1 MADLQTQ
8 VQQLERGGFS
18 QVEID
23 NWKQEKVEQLK
34 QGGFTG
40 EEIAKDFGFEP
51 VDTKAIEKIYEED
64 IGYSRILDYDEIETI
79 QKENPNDSS
88 LLEAAVGK
96 KLDNVTERIKAG
108 WNTGVIDLIQEAHGI
123 PNIDGTKEDGRYFNV
138 DFQDTG
144 FLERNLTNASRI
156 VKDLPLYLT
165 TGGLS
170 LFATRSPNAS
180 IFTSGLAVGSIRE
193 TYMTMR
199 EKGQVANWNNFWE
212 IFRNEGIKAGLKEGV
227 QLTAAAKLG
236 GLSNKFLP
244 QLIGRV
250 AGFEGSGAIIERELP
265 SKDQLIDSVIL
276 FGAFGLGERGAK
288 KIPNIIK
295 KTNRDAVDLAADY
308 KLDKSV
314 KQDLASKNIEIP
326 RAIKRTVEDITG
338 EKIILDKKAEQK
350 IIELKKQNREIYKES
365 REQNKKDRKKVEE
378 QVRKENPNDNMVE
391 INRKTD
397 AILAERTNSRIQPIL
412 EKIKDLEK
420 TNDKFLE
427 GLEFPEAVKLILSK
441 TRFQKPKEKQNVK
454 DTLTRLFID
463 RLHPV
468 LRMVRRVEDTK
479 NTRGQLNVYEQFRIL
494 VGMTNRAGTFIDR
507 ATQTV
512 RLENKGKSLKQVLE
526 PLKFEGNKKLN
537 EKGLKKQYAELNAYL
552 ISRRVLEYQKR
563 GFEHGFDLQ
572 AAKDTVSTL
581 KNKYDSIAKEIDKYQ
596 RDLLEYARDLKLI
609 DKQAFDA
616 MVEAN
621 KSYIPFNRVMESVA
635 GEKPSPYG
643 GVSNPFKRVK
653 GGQQPVFDPIETIY
667 SNTFKIVKLAER
679 NNALIK
685 FFDFVEKNKSSFPDI
700 NKKIE
705 TKQTKL
711 ERKELEKVLD
721 DPSAINDVAIENFKV
736 FRKSFVKPDGSSVTV
751 YRNGKF
757 EVWDVGKEL
766 ADALSEFNP
775 QEIGV
780 IIKAIGTPARLLR
793 AGATTSPD
801 FVFSNIGRDTVLAP
815 VFSKS
820 GFIPVWSSLEGALTM
835 FLGKTGMSK
844 RAKKTMQDWE
854 KSGGMQSTLISL
866 DRMVRDKGAFE
877 MLNGQQIRNKI
888 FNPIEILRTLSEIGE
903 NITRLGEFQKAY
915 KKAGKEGLKGREQ
928 IERAGFE
935 SRDITID
942 YAKMGAYMKG
952 VNAVSAFYNARVQGY
967 VKIYDGLTQRF
978 GRAITAITA
987 GIIIP
992 SMYFWYANR
1001 DNEIYQRQP
1010 QWVKDNYWVVV
1021 IGDTPYR
1028 IPKPFDL
1035 GVVFGTGME
1044 QFLDY
1049 WEGNDANAKND
1060 LTRFTSEF
1068 VGTQL
1073 RNLNPLPTIL
1083 VPPVEQ
1089 ATNYSI
1095 FKDRPLVPDYMDR
1108 ELLGPYQFNPYT
1120 TETSKLLS
1128 RTLAAIIG
1136 DHNAPSPIVIDN
1148 YIRGWT
1154 GGLGNYFMMG
1164 LDKAL
1169 IETGIIDDPIRPTD
1183 SLTKIPGLR
1192 AFNLRD
1198 PSMQSEFITDFY
1210 DEYNKYKKYKP
1221 TIEKLKKEGNFKEA
1235 AKLAKRK
1242 KLVDENI
1249 AVLERYKTII
1259 DQHNEYVRK
1268 AFNMKDADPDQ
1279 KQQIIDDMVFMMI
1292 KMAKEALKILYY
1304 EQDNDN

>member
-8 VQQLERGGFS
+8 VQQLEKGGFS

-51 VDTKAIEKIYEED
+51 VDTKAIEKIYEKD
-64 IGYSRILDYDEIETI
+64 IGYSRIADYDEIETI

-108 WNTGVIDLIQEAHGI
+108 WNTGVVDLIQEAHGI
-123 PNIDGTKEDGRYFNV
+123 PNIDGTKEDGKYFNV

-156 VKDLPLYLT
+156 AKDLPLYLT

-180 IFTSGLAVGSIRE
+180 IFTSGLVVGSIRE
-193 TYMTMR
+193 TYLEMR

-212 IFRNEGIKAGLKEGV
+212 IFRNEGIKAGLKEGT

-236 GLSNKFLP
+236 GISNKFLP

-314 KQDLASKNIEIP
+314 KQDLASKNLEIP

-338 EKIILDKKAEQK
+338 QK
-350 IIELKKQNREIYKES
+350 IKLDE
-365 REQNKKDRKKVEE
+365 
-378 QVRKENPNDNMVE
+378 
-391 INRKTD
+391 
-397 AILAERTNSRIQPIL
+397 
-412 EKIKDLEK
+412 
-420 TNDKFLE
+420 KFLE

-441 TRFQKPKEKQNVK
+441 TKFEKPKDVTDVK
-454 DTLTRLFID
+454 NTLTRLFVD
-463 RLHPV
+463 RLHPI
-468 LRMVRRVEDTK
+468 LRLVQRVESTK
-479 NTRGQLNVYEQFRIL
+479 NTKGQLNVYEQFRIL
-494 VGMTNRAGTFIDR
+494 VGMTNRGGTFIDR
-507 ATQTV
+507 ATQTLN
-512 RLENKGKSLKQVLE
+512 LENKGKSLKKVLE

-537 EKGLKKQYAELNAYL
+537 EKGIKKQYAEFNAYL
-552 ISRRVLEYQKR
+552 IARRALEYDRR
-563 GFEHGFDLQ
+563 GFEHPFDSK
-572 AAKDTVSTL
+572 AAKETIKIL
-581 KNKYDSIAKEIDKYQ
+581 KDKYDPIAKEIDIYNRQ
-596 RDLLEYARDLKLI
+596 LLEYARDLKLI

-621 KSYIPFNRVMESVA
+621 KSYVPFARVLETVK
-635 GEKPSPYG
+635 GEKPSKYG

-653 GGQQPVFDPIETIY
+653 GDKELSVFDPIETIY

-685 FFDFVEKNKSSFPDI
+685 FFDFVDKNKSSFPDI

-705 TKQTKL
+705 TKQTKI

-721 DPSAINDVAIENFKV
+721 DPSAINDLAIENFKV

-766 ADALSEFNP
+766 ADSLSEFNP

-780 IIKAIGTPARLLR
+780 IIRAIGTPARLLR

-820 GFIPVWSSLEGALTM
+820 GFIPVWSSLEGGLTM
-835 FLGKTGMSK
+835 LLGKTGVSK
-844 RAKKTMQDWE
+844 KAKKIMENWE

-866 DRMVRDKGAFE
+866 DRMVKDKGAFE
-877 MLNGQQIRNKI
+877 MLNGQQIRNKV

-928 IERAGFE
+928 IERGGFE

-967 VKIYDGLTQRF
+967 VKIYDGLTQRP
-978 GRAITAITA
+978 GRAIAAITA
-987 GIIIP
+987 GIIMP
-992 SMYFWYANR
+992 SVYFWFANR
-1001 DNEIYQRQP
+1001 DNEVYQRQP

-1021 IGDTPYR
+1021 VKDTPYR

-1049 WEGNDANAKND
+1049 WYGNEANAKND
-1060 LTRFTSEF
+1060 LSRFITEF

-1089 ATNYSI
+1089 KTNYSI
-1095 FKDRPLVPDYMDR
+1095 FRGKPLVPDYMDR
-1108 ELLGPYQFNPYT
+1108 QLLGPYQFNPYT

-1128 RTLAAIIG
+1128 RTLAAMIG

-1154 GGLGNYFMMG
+1154 GGLGNYFMMA

-1221 TIEKLKKEGNFKEA
+1221 TIEKLKKDGDFKEA
-1235 AKLAKRK
+1235 AKLAVRK
-1242 KLVDENI
+1242 KLVDKNI

-1268 AFNMKDADPDQ
+1268 AFNMKNVDPDQ
-1279 KQQIIDDMVFMMI
+1279 KQQIIDDMVFMSI

-1304 EQDNDN
+1304 EPNNDIEQKKE

>member
-8 VQQLERGGFS
+8 TQQLKQGGFS
-18 QVEID
+18 QVEIN
-23 NWKQEKVEQLK
+23 NWQQEKVKQL
-34 QGGFTG
+34 QEGGFTS
-40 EEIAKDFGFEP
+40 EEIVKDFGFEP
-51 VDTKAIEKIYEED
+51 VDTTAIKKIYEKDLAIPE
-64 IGYSRILDYDEIETI
+64 IVNYDEIETI
-79 QKENPNDSS
+79 QRENPDDKGF
-88 LLEAAVGK
+88 LEAAVGK
-96 KLDNVTERIKAG
+96 KLDNVGERIAAG

-123 PNIDGTKEDGRYFNV
+123 PNIDGTKEDGKYFNV

-144 FLERNLTNASRI
+144 FLERNITNAARI
-156 VKDLPLYLT
+156 VKDLPLYFGV
-165 TGGLS
+165 GGAS

-180 IFTSGLAVGSIRE
+180 IFTSGLVVGSIRE
-193 TYMTMR
+193 TYLDMR

-212 IFRNEGIKAGLKEGV
+212 IFRNEGIKAGLKEGT
-227 QLTAAAKLG
+227 QLLSAAKLG

-314 KQDLASKNIEIP
+314 KQDLASKNLEIP

-338 EKIILDKKAEQK
+338 QK
-350 IIELKKQNREIYKES
+350 IKLDE
-365 REQNKKDRKKVEE
+365 
-378 QVRKENPNDNMVE
+378 
-391 INRKTD
+391 
-397 AILAERTNSRIQPIL
+397 
-412 EKIKDLEK
+412 
-420 TNDKFLE
+420 KFLE

-441 TRFQKPKEKQNVK
+441 TKFEKPKDVTDVK
-454 DTLTRLFID
+454 NTLTRLFID
-463 RLHPV
+463 RLHPI
-468 LRMVRRVEDTK
+468 LRLVQRVESTK
-479 NTRGQLNVYEQFRIL
+479 NTKGQLNVYEQFRIL
-494 VGMTNRAGTFIDR
+494 VGMTNRGGSFIDR

-512 RLENKGKSLKQVLE
+512 NLENKGKPLKQVLE
-526 PLKFEGNKKLN
+526 PLKFENAEAPLTKLGVSNKKLN
-537 EKGLKKQYAELNAYL
+537 EQGIKKQYAELNAYL
-552 ISRRVLEYQKR
+552 IARRALEYDRR
-563 GFEHGFDLQ
+563 GFKHPFDSQ
-572 AAKDTVSTL
+572 AAKETIQIL
-581 KNKYDSIAKEIDKYQ
+581 KNKYDPIAKEIDVYNRQ
-596 RDLLEYARDLKLI
+596 LLEYARDLKLI
-609 DKQAFDA
+609 DKEAFDA

-621 KSYIPFNRVMESVA
+621 KSYVPFSRVLETVK
-635 GEKPSPYG
+635 GEKPSKYG
-643 GVSNPFKRVK
+643 GVSNPFKRIK
-653 GGQQPVFDPIETIY
+653 GDETLKVFDPIETIY

-705 TKQTKL
+705 TKQTKI

-721 DPSAINDVAIENFKV
+721 DPSAINDAAIENFKV

-751 YRNGKF
+751 YRNGKY

-766 ADALSEFNP
+766 ADSLSEFNP
-775 QEIGV
+775 QEMGV
-780 IIKAIGTPARLLR
+780 IIRAIGTPARLLR

-801 FVFSNIGRDTVLAP
+801 FIFSNIGRDTVLGA

-820 GFIPVWSSLEGALTM
+820 GFIPVWSSLEGGLTM
-835 FLGKTGMSK
+835 LLGKTGVSK
-844 RAKKTMQDWE
+844 KAKKIMQDWE

-866 DRMVRDKGAFE
+866 DRMVNDKSAFKI
-877 MLNGQQIRNKI
+877 LNGQQIRNKV
-888 FNPIEILRTLSEIGE
+888 FNPLEILRTLSEIGE

-952 VNAVSAFYNARVQGY
+952 VNAISAFYNARVQGY
-967 VKIYDGLTQRF
+967 VKIYDGFKQRP
-978 GRAITAITA
+978 GRTIATITA
-987 GIIIP
+987 GIIMP
-992 SMYFWYANR
+992 SVYFWFANR

-1021 IGDTPYR
+1021 VGDTPYR

-1049 WEGNDANAKND
+1049 WYGNEANAKND
-1060 LTRFTSEF
+1060 LSRFVTEF
-1068 VGTQL
+1068 VSSQL

-1083 VPPVEQ
+1083 VPPIEQ
-1089 ATNYSI
+1089 KTNYSI
-1095 FKDRPLVPDYMDR
+1095 FKGKPLVPDYMDKQ
-1108 ELLGPYQFNPYT
+1108 LLGPYQFNPYT

-1128 RTLAAIIG
+1128 RTLAAMIG

-1154 GGLGNYFMMG
+1154 GGLGNYFMMA

-1210 DEYNKYKKYKP
+1210 EEYNKYKKYKP
-1221 TIEKLKKEGNFKEA
+1221 TIEKLKKDGDFKGA

-1242 KLVDENI
+1242 KLIDKNI

-1268 AFNMKDADPDQ
+1268 AFNMKNVDPDQ
-1279 KQQIIDDMVFMMI
+1279 KQQIIDDMVFMSI
-1292 KMAKEALKILYY
+1292 KMAQEALKILYY
-1304 EQDNDN
+1304 EPNNDS

>member
-8 VQQLERGGFS
+8 TQ
-18 QVEID
+18 
-23 NWKQEKVEQLK
+23 QLK
-34 QGGFTG
+34 QGGFNQVEINNWQQEKVKQLQEGGFTP
-40 EEIAKDFGFEP
+40 EEIVKDFGFEP
-51 VDTKAIEKIYEED
+51 VDTTAIKKIYEKDLAIPE
-64 IGYSRILDYDEIETI
+64 IVNYDEIETI
-79 QKENPNDSS
+79 QRENPDDKGF
-88 LLEAAVGK
+88 LEAAVGK
-96 KLDNVTERIKAG
+96 KLDNVGERIAAG

-123 PNIDGTKEDGRYFNV
+123 PNIDGTKEDGKYFNV

-144 FLERNLTNASRI
+144 FLERNITNAARI
-156 VKDLPLYLT
+156 VKDLPLYFGV
-165 TGGLS
+165 GGAS

-180 IFTSGLAVGSIRE
+180 IFTSGLVVGSIRE
-193 TYMTMR
+193 TYLDMR

-212 IFRNEGIKAGLKEGV
+212 IFRNEGIKAGLKEGT
-227 QLTAAAKLG
+227 QLLSAAKLG

-314 KQDLASKNIEIP
+314 KQDLASKNLEIP

-338 EKIILDKKAEQK
+338 K
-350 IIELKKQNREIYKES
+350 
-365 REQNKKDRKKVEE
+365 
-378 QVRKENPNDNMVE
+378 
-391 INRKTD
+391 
-397 AILAERTNSRIQPIL
+397 
-412 EKIKDLEK
+412 KIKLDE
-420 TNDKFLE
+420 KFLE

-441 TRFQKPKEKQNVK
+441 TKFEKPKDVTDVK
-454 DTLTRLFID
+454 NTLTRLFID
-463 RLHPV
+463 RLHPI
-468 LRMVRRVEDTK
+468 LRLVQRVESTK
-479 NTRGQLNVYEQFRIL
+479 NTKGQLNVYEQFRIL
-494 VGMTNRAGTFIDR
+494 VGMTNRGGSFIDR

-512 RLENKGKSLKQVLE
+512 NLENKGKPLKQVLE

-537 EKGLKKQYAELNAYL
+537 EQGIKKQYAELNAYL
-552 ISRRVLEYQKR
+552 IARRALEYDRR
-563 GFEHGFDLQ
+563 GFKHPFDSQ
-572 AAKDTVSTL
+572 AAKETIQIL
-581 KNKYDSIAKEIDKYQ
+581 KNKYDPIAKEIDVYNRQ
-596 RDLLEYARDLKLI
+596 LLEYARDLKLI

-621 KSYIPFNRVMESVA
+621 KSYVPFSRVLETVK
-635 GEKPSPYG
+635 GEKPSKYG
-643 GVSNPFKRVK
+643 GVSNPFKRIK
-653 GGQQPVFDPIETIY
+653 GDETLKVFDPIETIY

-705 TKQTKL
+705 TKQTKI

-721 DPSAINDVAIENFKV
+721 DPSAINDAAIENFKV

-751 YRNGKF
+751 YRNGKY

-766 ADALSEFNP
+766 ADSLSEFNP
-775 QEIGV
+775 QEMGV
-780 IIKAIGTPARLLR
+780 IIRAIGTPARLLR

-801 FVFSNIGRDTVLAP
+801 FVFSNIGRDTVLGA

-820 GFIPVWSSLEGALTM
+820 GFIPVWSSLEGGLTM
-835 FLGKTGMSK
+835 LLGKTGVSK
-844 RAKKTMQDWE
+844 KAKKIMEDWE

-866 DRMVRDKGAFE
+866 DRMVNDKSAFKI
-877 MLNGQQIRNKI
+877 LNGQQIRNKV
-888 FNPIEILRTLSEIGE
+888 FNPLEILRTLSEIGE

-967 VKIYDGLTQRF
+967 VKIYDGFKQRP
-978 GRAITAITA
+978 GRTIATITA
-987 GIIIP
+987 GIIMP
-992 SMYFWYANR
+992 SVYFWFANR

-1021 IGDTPYR
+1021 VGDTPYR

-1049 WEGNDANAKND
+1049 WYGNEANAKND
-1060 LTRFTSEF
+1060 LSRFVTEF
-1068 VGTQL
+1068 VSSQL

-1083 VPPVEQ
+1083 VPPIEQ
-1089 ATNYSI
+1089 KTNYSI
-1095 FKDRPLVPDYMDR
+1095 FKGKPLVPDYMDR
-1108 ELLGPYQFNPYT
+1108 QLLGPYQFNPYT

-1128 RTLAAIIG
+1128 RTLAAMIG

-1148 YIRGWT
+1148 YIKGWT
-1154 GGLGNYFMMG
+1154 GGLGNYFMMA

-1210 DEYNKYKKYKP
+1210 EEYKKYKKYKP
-1221 TIEKLKKEGNFKEA
+1221 TIEKLKKDGDFKEA

-1242 KLVDENI
+1242 KLIDKNI

-1268 AFNMKDADPDQ
+1268 AFNMKNVDPDQ
-1279 KQQIIDDMVFMMI
+1279 KQQIIDDMVFMSI
-1292 KMAKEALKILYY
+1292 KMAQEALKILYY
-1304 EQDNDN
+1304 EPNNDS

>member
-8 VQQLERGGFS
+8 VQQLEKGGFS
-18 QVEID
+18 QVEIN
-23 NWKQEKVEQLK
+23 NWKQEKVEQLT
-34 QGGFTG
+34 QGGFTA

-51 VDTKAIEKIYEED
+51 VDTKAIEKIYEKD
-64 IGYSRILDYDEIETI
+64 IGYSRIADYDEIETI
-79 QKENPNDSS
+79 QKENPDDSS

-96 KLDNVTERIKAG
+96 KLDNVTERIKVG
-108 WNTGVIDLIQEAHGI
+108 WNTGVVDLIQEAHGI
-123 PNIDGTKEDGRYFNV
+123 PNIDGTKEDGKYFNV

-144 FLERNLTNASRI
+144 FLERNLTNAARI
-156 VKDLPLYLT
+156 AKDLPLYLS
-165 TGGLS
+165 TGGLT

-180 IFTSGLAVGSIRE
+180 VFTSGLVVGSIRE
-193 TYMTMR
+193 TYLEMR

-212 IFRNEGIKAGLKEGV
+212 IFRNEGIKAGLKEGI
-227 QLTAAAKLG
+227 QLTSAAKLG
-236 GLSNKFLP
+236 GISNKFLP

-314 KQDLASKNIEIP
+314 KQDLASKNLEIP

-338 EKIILDKKAEQK
+338 K
-350 IIELKKQNREIYKES
+350 
-365 REQNKKDRKKVEE
+365 
-378 QVRKENPNDNMVE
+378 
-391 INRKTD
+391 
-397 AILAERTNSRIQPIL
+397 
-412 EKIKDLEK
+412 KIKLDE
-420 TNDKFLE
+420 KFLE

-441 TRFQKPKEKQNVK
+441 TKFEKPKDVTDVK
-454 DTLTRLFID
+454 NTLTRLFID
-463 RLHPV
+463 RLHPI
-468 LRMVRRVEDTK
+468 LRLVQRVESTK
-479 NTRGQLNVYEQFRIL
+479 NTKGQLNVYEQFRVL
-494 VGMTNRAGTFIDR
+494 VGMTNRGGAFVDR
-507 ATQTV
+507 ATQTIN
-512 RLENKGKSLKQVLE
+512 LENKGKPLKQVLE

-537 EKGLKKQYAELNAYL
+537 EKGIRKQYAEFNAYL
-552 ISRRVLEYQKR
+552 IARRALEYDRR
-563 GFEHGFDLQ
+563 GFEHPFDSK
-572 AAKDTVSTL
+572 AAKETIQIL
-581 KNKYDSIAKEIDKYQ
+581 KNKYDPIAKEIDIYNRQ
-596 RDLLEYARDLKLI
+596 LLEYARDLKLI

-621 KSYIPFNRVMESVA
+621 KSYVPFARVMESVT

-705 TKQTKL
+705 T
-711 ERKELEKVLD
+711 RKIEIDKKEIENAFSTEIFVKEPTLKPIEALLLPEKVVAKISKTKTVKKKVIKEGI
-721 DPSAINDVAIENFKV
+721 DPSVLENFKV

-766 ADALSEFNP
+766 ADSLSEFNP

-815 VFSKS
+815 IFSKS
-820 GFIPVWSSLEGALTM
+820 GFIPVWSSLEGGLTM
-835 FLGKTGMSK
+835 LLGKTGVSK
-844 RAKKTMQDWE
+844 KAKKIMQDWE

-866 DRMVRDKGAFE
+866 DRTVKDKGAFE
-877 MLNGQQIRNKI
+877 MLNGQQIRNKV

-967 VKIYDGLTQRF
+967 VKIYDGLTQRP
-978 GRAITAITA
+978 GRAIAAITA
-987 GIIIP
+987 GIIMP
-992 SMYFWYANR
+992 SVYFWFANR

-1021 IGDTPYR
+1021 VKDTPYR

-1049 WEGNDANAKND
+1049 WYGNEANAKND
-1060 LTRFTSEF
+1060 LTRFTTEF

-1089 ATNYSI
+1089 KTNYSI
-1095 FKDRPLVPDYMDR
+1095 FRGKPLVPDYMDR
-1108 ELLGPYQFNPYT
+1108 QLLGPYQFNPYT

-1128 RTLAAIIG
+1128 RTLAAMIG

-1154 GGLGNYFMMG
+1154 GGLGNYFMMA

-1169 IETGIIDDPIRPTD
+1169 IETGIIDDPVRPTD

-1210 DEYNKYKKYKP
+1210 EEYNKYKKYKP
-1221 TIEKLKKEGNFKEA
+1221 TIEKLKKDGDFKEA
-1235 AKLAKRK
+1235 AKLAVRK
-1242 KLVDENI
+1242 KLVDKNI

-1268 AFNMKDADPDQ
+1268 AFNMKNVDPDQ
-1279 KQQIIDDMVFMMI
+1279 KQQIIDDMVFMSI

-1304 EQDNDN
+1304 EPNNGTWWLIRIIYRE

>member
-8 VQQLERGGFS
+8 TQQLKQGGFS
-18 QVEID
+18 QVEIN
-23 NWKQEKVEQLK
+23 NWQQEKVKQL
-34 QGGFTG
+34 QDGGFTS
-40 EEIAKDFGFEP
+40 EEIVKDFGFEP
-51 VDTKAIEKIYEED
+51 VDTTAIKKIYEKDLAIPE
-64 IGYSRILDYDEIETI
+64 IVNYDEIETI
-79 QKENPNDSS
+79 QRENPDDKGF
-88 LLEAAVGK
+88 LEAAVGK
-96 KLDNVTERIKAG
+96 KLDNVGERIAAG

-123 PNIDGTKEDGRYFNV
+123 PNIDGTKEDGKYFNV

-144 FLERNLTNASRI
+144 FLERNITNAARI
-156 VKDLPLYLT
+156 VKDLPLYLGV
-165 TGGLS
+165 GGAS

-180 IFTSGLAVGSIRE
+180 IFTSGLVVGSIRE
-193 TYMTMR
+193 TYLDMR

-212 IFRNEGIKAGLKEGV
+212 IFRNEGIKAGLKEGT
-227 QLTAAAKLG
+227 QLLSAAKLG

-314 KQDLASKNIEIP
+314 KQDLASKNLEIP

-338 EKIILDKKAEQK
+338 K
-350 IIELKKQNREIYKES
+350 
-365 REQNKKDRKKVEE
+365 
-378 QVRKENPNDNMVE
+378 
-391 INRKTD
+391 
-397 AILAERTNSRIQPIL
+397 
-412 EKIKDLEK
+412 KIKLDE
-420 TNDKFLE
+420 KFLE

-441 TRFQKPKEKQNVK
+441 TKFEKPKDVTDVK
-454 DTLTRLFID
+454 NTLTRLFID
-463 RLHPV
+463 RLHPI
-468 LRMVRRVEDTK
+468 LRLVQRVESTK
-479 NTRGQLNVYEQFRIL
+479 NTKGQLNVYEQFRIL
-494 VGMTNRAGTFIDR
+494 VGMTNRGGSFIDR

-512 RLENKGKSLKQVLE
+512 NLENKGKPLKQVLE
-526 PLKFEGNKKLN
+526 PLKFENAEAPLTKLGVSNKKLN
-537 EKGLKKQYAELNAYL
+537 EQGIKKQYAELNAYL
-552 ISRRVLEYQKR
+552 IARRALEYDRR
-563 GFEHGFDLQ
+563 GFKHPFDSQ
-572 AAKDTVSTL
+572 AAKETIQIL
-581 KNKYDSIAKEIDKYQ
+581 KNKYDPIAKEIDVYNRQ
-596 RDLLEYARDLKLI
+596 LLEYARDLKLI

-621 KSYIPFNRVMESVA
+621 KSYVPFSRVLETVK
-635 GEKPSPYG
+635 GEKPSKYG
-643 GVSNPFKRVK
+643 GVSNPFKRIK
-653 GGQQPVFDPIETIY
+653 GDETLKVFDPIETIY

-705 TKQTKL
+705 TKQTKI

-721 DPSAINDVAIENFKV
+721 DPSAINDAAIENFKV

-751 YRNGKF
+751 YRNGKY

-766 ADALSEFNP
+766 ADSLSEFNP
-775 QEIGV
+775 QEMGV
-780 IIKAIGTPARLLR
+780 IIRAIGTPARLLR

-801 FVFSNIGRDTVLAP
+801 FVFSNIGRDTVLGA

-820 GFIPVWSSLEGALTM
+820 GFIPVWSSLEGGLTM
-835 FLGKTGMSK
+835 LLGKTGVSK
-844 RAKKTMQDWE
+844 KAKKIMQDWE

-866 DRMVRDKGAFE
+866 DRMVNDKSAFKI
-877 MLNGQQIRNKI
+877 LNGQQIRNKV
-888 FNPIEILRTLSEIGE
+888 FNPLEILRTLSEIGE

-967 VKIYDGLTQRF
+967 VKIYDGFKQRP
-978 GRAITAITA
+978 GRTIATITA
-987 GIIIP
+987 GIIMP
-992 SMYFWYANR
+992 SVYFWFANR

-1021 IGDTPYR
+1021 VGDTPYR

-1049 WEGNDANAKND
+1049 WYGNEANAKND
-1060 LTRFTSEF
+1060 LSRFVTEF
-1068 VGTQL
+1068 VFSQL

-1083 VPPVEQ
+1083 VPPIEQ
-1089 ATNYSI
+1089 KTNYSI
-1095 FKDRPLVPDYMDR
+1095 FKGKPLVPDYMDKQ
-1108 ELLGPYQFNPYT
+1108 LLGPYQFNPYT

-1128 RTLAAIIG
+1128 RTLAAMIG

-1154 GGLGNYFMMG
+1154 GGLGNYFMMA

-1210 DEYNKYKKYKP
+1210 EEYKKYKKYKP
-1221 TIEKLKKEGNFKEA
+1221 TIEKLKKDGDFKEA

-1242 KLVDENI
+1242 KLIDKNI

-1268 AFNMKDADPDQ
+1268 AFNMKNVDPDQ
-1279 KQQIIDDMVFMMI
+1279 KQQIIDDMVFMSI
-1292 KMAKEALKILYY
+1292 KMAQEALKILYY
-1304 EQDNDN
+1304 EPNNDS

>member
-8 VQQLERGGFS
+8 VQQLEKGGFS

-79 QKENPNDSS
+79 QKENPDDSS

-156 VKDLPLYLT
+156 AKDLPLYLT
-165 TGGLS
+165 TGGLT

-180 IFTSGLAVGSIRE
+180 IFTSGLAVGAIRE

-227 QLTAAAKLG
+227 QLTAAAKVG

-314 KQDLASKNIEIP
+314 KQDLASKNLEIP

-338 EKIILDKKAEQK
+338 K
-350 IIELKKQNREIYKES
+350 
-365 REQNKKDRKKVEE
+365 
-378 QVRKENPNDNMVE
+378 
-391 INRKTD
+391 
-397 AILAERTNSRIQPIL
+397 
-412 EKIKDLEK
+412 KIKLDE
-420 TNDKFLE
+420 KFLE
-427 GLEFPEAVKLILSK
+427 GLDFKDSVKLILSK
-441 TRFQKPKEKQNVK
+441 TKFEKPKEKQNVK

-463 RLHPV
+463 RLHPI

-526 PLKFEGNKKLN
+526 PLKLDGNKKLN

-572 AAKDTVSTL
+572 AAKDTISTL
-581 KNKYDSIAKEIDKYQ
+581 KNKYDPIAKEIDKYQ

-766 ADALSEFNP
+766 ADSLSEFNP

-780 IIKAIGTPARLLR
+780 IIRAIGTPARLLR

-801 FVFSNIGRDTVLAP
+801 FVFSNIARDTVLAP

-835 FLGKTGMSK
+835 LLGKTGVSK
-844 RAKKTMQDWE
+844 KAKKIMQDWE
-854 KSGGMQSTLISL
+854 KSGGMQSTLVSL
-866 DRMVRDKGAFE
+866 DRVVRDKGAFE
-877 MLNGQQIRNKI
+877 MLNGQQIRNKV

-952 VNAVSAFYNARVQGY
+952 INAVSAFYNARVQGY
-967 VKIYDGLTQRF
+967 VKIYDGLTQRP
-978 GRAITAITA
+978 GRAIAAITA
-987 GIIIP
+987 GIIMP
-992 SMYFWYANR
+992 SVYFWFANR
-1001 DNEIYQRQP
+1001 DNEVYQRQP

-1021 IGDTPYR
+1021 VGDTPYR

-1060 LTRFTSEF
+1060 LARFTSEF

-1095 FKDRPLVPDYMDR
+1095 FRDKPLVPDYMDR
-1108 ELLGPYQFNPYT
+1108 QLLGPYQFNPYT

-1210 DEYNKYKKYKP
+1210 DEYNKYKNFVNRVQREAYNNYYSNKVTKNFRN
-1221 TIEKLKKEGNFKEA
+1221 KK
-1235 AKLAKRK
+1235 K
-1242 KLVDENI
+1242 KLVTCS
-1249 AVLERYKTII
+1249 VLLVCCGPHT
-1259 DQHNEYVRK
+1259 
-1268 AFNMKDADPDQ
+1268 
-1279 KQQIIDDMVFMMI
+1279 
-1292 KMAKEALKILYY
+1292 LYSF
-1304 EQDNDN
+1304 

>member
-8 VQQLERGGFS
+8 VQQLEKGGFS
-18 QVEID
+18 QVEIN
-23 NWKQEKVEQLK
+23 NWKQEKVEQLT
-34 QGGFTG
+34 QGGFTA

-51 VDTKAIEKIYEED
+51 VDTKAIEKIYEKD
-64 IGYSRILDYDEIETI
+64 IGYSRIADYDEIETI
-79 QKENPNDSS
+79 QKENPDDSS

-96 KLDNVTERIKAG
+96 KLDNVTERIKVG
-108 WNTGVIDLIQEAHGI
+108 WNTGVVDLIQEAHGI
-123 PNIDGTKEDGRYFNV
+123 PNIDGTKEDGKYFNV

-144 FLERNLTNASRI
+144 FLERNLTNAARI
-156 VKDLPLYLT
+156 AKDLPLYLS
-165 TGGLS
+165 TGGLT

-180 IFTSGLAVGSIRE
+180 VFTSGLVVGSIRE
-193 TYMTMR
+193 TYLEMR

-212 IFRNEGIKAGLKEGV
+212 IFRNEGIKAGLKEGI
-227 QLTAAAKLG
+227 QLTSAAKLG
-236 GLSNKFLP
+236 GISNKFLP

-314 KQDLASKNIEIP
+314 KQDLASKNLEIP

-338 EKIILDKKAEQK
+338 K
-350 IIELKKQNREIYKES
+350 
-365 REQNKKDRKKVEE
+365 
-378 QVRKENPNDNMVE
+378 
-391 INRKTD
+391 
-397 AILAERTNSRIQPIL
+397 
-412 EKIKDLEK
+412 KIKLDE
-420 TNDKFLE
+420 KFLE
-427 GLEFPEAVKLILSK
+427 GLQFPEAVKLILSK
-441 TRFQKPKEKQNVK
+441 TKFEKPKDVTDVK
-454 DTLTRLFID
+454 NTLTRLFID
-463 RLHPV
+463 RLHPI
-468 LRMVRRVEDTK
+468 LRLVQRVESTK
-479 NTRGQLNVYEQFRIL
+479 NTKGQLNVYEQFRVL
-494 VGMTNRAGTFIDR
+494 VGMTNRGGAFVDR
-507 ATQTV
+507 ATQTIN
-512 RLENKGKSLKQVLE
+512 LENKGKPLKQVLE

-537 EKGLKKQYAELNAYL
+537 EKGIRKQYAEFNAYL
-552 ISRRVLEYQKR
+552 IARRALEYDRR
-563 GFEHGFDLQ
+563 GFEHPFDSK
-572 AAKDTVSTL
+572 AAKETIQIL
-581 KNKYDSIAKEIDKYQ
+581 KNKYDPIAKEIDIYNRQ
-596 RDLLEYARDLKLI
+596 LLEYARDLKLI

-621 KSYIPFNRVMESVA
+621 KSYVPFARVMESVT

-705 TKQTKL
+705 T
-711 ERKELEKVLD
+711 RKIEIDKKEKENAFSTEIFVKEPTLKPIEALLLPEKVVAKISKTKTVKKKVIKEGI
-721 DPSAINDVAIENFKV
+721 DPSVLENFKV

-766 ADALSEFNP
+766 ADSLSEFNP

-815 VFSKS
+815 IFSKS
-820 GFIPVWSSLEGALTM
+820 GFIPVWSSLEGGLTM
-835 FLGKTGMSK
+835 LLGKTGVSK
-844 RAKKTMQDWE
+844 KAKKIMQDWE

-866 DRMVRDKGAFE
+866 DRTVKDKGAFE
-877 MLNGQQIRNKI
+877 MLNGQQIRNKV

-967 VKIYDGLTQRF
+967 VKIYDGLTQRP
-978 GRAITAITA
+978 GRAIAAITA
-987 GIIIP
+987 GIIMP
-992 SMYFWYANR
+992 SVYFWFANR

-1021 IGDTPYR
+1021 VKDTPYR

-1049 WEGNDANAKND
+1049 WYGNEANAKND
-1060 LTRFTSEF
+1060 LTRFTTEF

-1089 ATNYSI
+1089 KTNYSI
-1095 FKDRPLVPDYMDR
+1095 FRGKPLVPDYMDR
-1108 ELLGPYQFNPYT
+1108 QLLGPYQFNPYT

-1128 RTLAAIIG
+1128 RTLAAMIG

-1154 GGLGNYFMMG
+1154 GGLGNYFMMA

-1169 IETGIIDDPIRPTD
+1169 IETGIIDDPVRPTD

-1210 DEYNKYKKYKP
+1210 EEYNKYKKYKP
-1221 TIEKLKKEGNFKEA
+1221 TIDKLKKDGDFKEA
-1235 AKLAKRK
+1235 AKLAVRK
-1242 KLVDENI
+1242 KLVDKNI

-1268 AFNMKDADPDQ
+1268 AFNMKNVDPDQ
-1279 KQQIIDDMVFMMI
+1279 KQQIIDDMVFMSI

-1304 EQDNDN
+1304 EPNNGT

>member
-8 VQQLERGGFS
+8 TQQLKQGGFS
-18 QVEID
+18 QVEIN
-23 NWKQEKVEQLK
+23 NWQQEKVKQL
-34 QGGFTG
+34 QEGGFTS
-40 EEIAKDFGFEP
+40 EEIVKDFGFEP
-51 VDTKAIEKIYEED
+51 VDTTAIKKIYEKNLAIPE
-64 IGYSRILDYDEIETI
+64 IVNYDEIETI
-79 QKENPNDSS
+79 QRENPDDKGF
-88 LLEAAVGK
+88 LEAAVGK
-96 KLDNVTERIKAG
+96 KLDNVGERIAAG

-123 PNIDGTKEDGRYFNV
+123 PNIDGTKEDGKYFNV

-144 FLERNLTNASRI
+144 FLERNITNAARI
-156 VKDLPLYLT
+156 VKDLPLYLGV
-165 TGGLS
+165 GGAS

-180 IFTSGLAVGSIRE
+180 IFTSGLVVGSIRE
-193 TYMTMR
+193 TYLDMR

-212 IFRNEGIKAGLKEGV
+212 IFRNEGIKAGLKEGT
-227 QLTAAAKLG
+227 QLLSAAKLG

-314 KQDLASKNIEIP
+314 KQDLASKNLEIP

-338 EKIILDKKAEQK
+338 K
-350 IIELKKQNREIYKES
+350 
-365 REQNKKDRKKVEE
+365 
-378 QVRKENPNDNMVE
+378 
-391 INRKTD
+391 
-397 AILAERTNSRIQPIL
+397 
-412 EKIKDLEK
+412 KIKLDE
-420 TNDKFLE
+420 KFLE

-441 TRFQKPKEKQNVK
+441 TKFEKPKDVTDVK
-454 DTLTRLFID
+454 NTLTRLFID
-463 RLHPV
+463 RLHPI
-468 LRMVRRVEDTK
+468 LRLVQRVESTK
-479 NTRGQLNVYEQFRIL
+479 NTKGQLNVYEQFRIL
-494 VGMTNRAGTFIDR
+494 VGMTNRGGSFIDR

-512 RLENKGKSLKQVLE
+512 NLENKGKPLKQVLE
-526 PLKFEGNKKLN
+526 PLKFENAEAPLTKLGVSNKKLN
-537 EKGLKKQYAELNAYL
+537 EQGIKKQYAELNAYL
-552 ISRRVLEYQKR
+552 IARRALEYDRR
-563 GFEHGFDLQ
+563 GFKHPFDSQ
-572 AAKDTVSTL
+572 AAKETIQIL
-581 KNKYDSIAKEIDKYQ
+581 KNKYDPIAKEIDIYNRQ
-596 RDLLEYARDLKLI
+596 LLEYARDLKLI

-621 KSYIPFNRVMESVA
+621 KSYVPFSRVLETVK
-635 GEKPSPYG
+635 GEKPSKYG

-653 GGQQPVFDPIETIY
+653 GDKELSVFDPIETIY

-705 TKQTKL
+705 TKQTKI

-721 DPSAINDVAIENFKV
+721 DPSAINDAAIENFKV

-751 YRNGKF
+751 YRNGKY

-766 ADALSEFNP
+766 ADSLSEFNP
-775 QEIGV
+775 QEMGV
-780 IIKAIGTPARLLR
+780 IIRAIGTPARLLR

-801 FVFSNIGRDTVLAP
+801 FVFSNIGRDTVLGA

-820 GFIPVWSSLEGALTM
+820 GFIPIWSSLEGGLTM
-835 FLGKTGMSK
+835 LLGKTGVSK
-844 RAKKTMQDWE
+844 KAKKIMQDWE

-866 DRMVRDKGAFE
+866 DRMVNDKSAFKI
-877 MLNGQQIRNKI
+877 LNGQQIRNKV

-952 VNAVSAFYNARVQGY
+952 VNAISAFYNARVQGY
-967 VKIYDGLTQRF
+967 VKIYDGFKQRP
-978 GRAITAITA
+978 GRTIATITA
-987 GIIIP
+987 GIIMP
-992 SMYFWYANR
+992 SVYFWFANR

-1021 IGDTPYR
+1021 VGDTPYR

-1049 WEGNDANAKND
+1049 WYGNEANAKND
-1060 LTRFTSEF
+1060 LSRFVTEF
-1068 VGTQL
+1068 VFSQL

-1083 VPPVEQ
+1083 VPPIEQ
-1089 ATNYSI
+1089 KTNYSI
-1095 FKDRPLVPDYMDR
+1095 FKGKPLVPDYMDKQ
-1108 ELLGPYQFNPYT
+1108 LLGPYQFNPYT

-1128 RTLAAIIG
+1128 RTLAAMIG

-1148 YIRGWT
+1148 YIKGWT
-1154 GGLGNYFMMG
+1154 GGLGNYFMMA

-1210 DEYNKYKKYKP
+1210 EEYKKYKKYKP
-1221 TIEKLKKEGNFKEA
+1221 TIEKLKKDGDFKEA

-1242 KLVDENI
+1242 KLIDKNI

-1268 AFNMKDADPDQ
+1268 AFNMKNVDPDQ
-1279 KQQIIDDMVFMMI
+1279 KQQIIDDMVFMSI
-1292 KMAKEALKILYY
+1292 KMAQEALKILYY
-1304 EQDNDN
+1304 EPNNDS

>member
-8 VQQLERGGFS
+8 VQQLEKGGFS
-18 QVEID
+18 QVEIN
-23 NWKQEKVEQLK
+23 NWKQEKVEQLT
-34 QGGFTG
+34 QGGFTA

-51 VDTKAIEKIYEED
+51 VDTKSIEKIYEKD
-64 IGYSRILDYDEIETI
+64 IGYSRIKDYDEIETI
-79 QKENPNDSS
+79 QKENPDDSS

-108 WNTGVIDLIQEAHGI
+108 WNTGVVDLIQEAHGI
-123 PNIDGTKEDGRYFNV
+123 PNIDGTKEDGKYFNV

-156 VKDLPLYLT
+156 AKDLPLYLS

-180 IFTSGLAVGSIRE
+180 VFTSGLVVGSIRE
-193 TYMTMR
+193 TYLEMR

-212 IFRNEGIKAGLKEGV
+212 IFRNEGIKAGLKEGT

-236 GLSNKFLP
+236 GISNKFLP

-276 FGAFGLGERGAK
+276 FGAFGLGEKGAK

-314 KQDLASKNIEIP
+314 KQDLASKNLEIP

-338 EKIILDKKAEQK
+338 K
-350 IIELKKQNREIYKES
+350 
-365 REQNKKDRKKVEE
+365 
-378 QVRKENPNDNMVE
+378 
-391 INRKTD
+391 
-397 AILAERTNSRIQPIL
+397 
-412 EKIKDLEK
+412 KIKLDE
-420 TNDKFLE
+420 KFLE

-441 TRFQKPKEKQNVK
+441 TKFEKPKDVTDVK
-454 DTLTRLFID
+454 NTLTRLFID
-463 RLHPV
+463 RLHPI
-468 LRMVRRVEDTK
+468 LRLVQRVESTK
-479 NTRGQLNVYEQFRIL
+479 NTKGQLNVYEQFRIL
-494 VGMTNRAGTFIDR
+494 VGMTNRGGSFIDR
-507 ATQTV
+507 ATQTIN
-512 RLENKGKSLKQVLE
+512 LENKGKPLKQVLE

-537 EKGLKKQYAELNAYL
+537 EKGIRKQYAEFNAYL
-552 ISRRVLEYQKR
+552 IARRALEYDRR
-563 GFEHGFDLQ
+563 GFEHPFDSK
-572 AAKDTVSTL
+572 AAKETIQIL
-581 KNKYDSIAKEIDKYQ
+581 KNKYDPIAKEIDIYNRQ
-596 RDLLEYARDLKLI
+596 LLEYARDLKLI

-621 KSYIPFNRVMESVA
+621 KSYVPFARVLETVK
-635 GEKPSPYG
+635 GEKPSKYG

-653 GGQQPVFDPIETIY
+653 GDKELSVFDPIETIY

-705 TKQTKL
+705 TKQTKI

-766 ADALSEFNP
+766 ADSLSEFNP

-820 GFIPVWSSLEGALTM
+820 GFIPVWSSLEGGLTM
-835 FLGKTGMSK
+835 LLGKTGVSK
-844 RAKKTMQDWE
+844 KAKKIMQDWE

-866 DRMVRDKGAFE
+866 DRMVKDKGAFE
-877 MLNGQQIRNKI
+877 MLNGQQIRNKV

-967 VKIYDGLTQRF
+967 VKIYDGLTQRP
-978 GRAITAITA
+978 GRAIAAITA
-987 GIIIP
+987 GIIMP
-992 SMYFWYANR
+992 SVYFWFANR

-1021 IGDTPYR
+1021 VGDTPYR

-1049 WEGNDANAKND
+1049 WYGNEANAKND
-1060 LTRFTSEF
+1060 LTRFTTEF
-1068 VGTQL
+1068 VSTQL

-1089 ATNYSI
+1089 KTNYSI
-1095 FKDRPLVPDYMDR
+1095 FRGKPLVPDYMDR
-1108 ELLGPYQFNPYT
+1108 QLLGPYQFNPYT

-1128 RTLAAIIG
+1128 RTLAAMIG

-1154 GGLGNYFMMG
+1154 GGLGNYFMMA

-1169 IETGIIDDPIRPTD
+1169 IETGVIDDPIRPTD

-1210 DEYNKYKKYKP
+1210 EEYNKYKKYKP
-1221 TIEKLKKEGNFKEA
+1221 TIDKLKKDGDFKEA
-1235 AKLAKRK
+1235 AKLAVRK
-1242 KLVDENI
+1242 KLVDKNI

-1268 AFNMKDADPDQ
+1268 AFNMKNADPDQ
-1279 KQQIIDDMVFMMI
+1279 KQQIIDDMVFMSI

-1304 EQDNDN
+1304 EPNNGTWWLIRIIYRE

>member
-8 VQQLERGGFS
+8 VQQLEKGGFS
-18 QVEID
+18 QVEIN
-23 NWKQEKVEQLK
+23 NWKQEKVEQLT

-64 IGYSRILDYDEIETI
+64 IGYSRIADYDEIETI
-79 QKENPNDSS
+79 QKENPDDSS

-108 WNTGVIDLIQEAHGI
+108 WNTGVVDLIQEAHGI
-123 PNIDGTKEDGRYFNV
+123 PNIDGTKEDGKYFNV

-156 VKDLPLYLT
+156 AKDLPLYLT

-180 IFTSGLAVGSIRE
+180 IFTSGLVVGSIRE
-193 TYMTMR
+193 TYLEMR

-212 IFRNEGIKAGLKEGV
+212 IFRNEGIKAGLKEGT

-236 GLSNKFLP
+236 GISNKFLP

-314 KQDLASKNIEIP
+314 KQDLASKNLEIP

-338 EKIILDKKAEQK
+338 K
-350 IIELKKQNREIYKES
+350 
-365 REQNKKDRKKVEE
+365 
-378 QVRKENPNDNMVE
+378 
-391 INRKTD
+391 
-397 AILAERTNSRIQPIL
+397 
-412 EKIKDLEK
+412 KIKLDE
-420 TNDKFLE
+420 KFLE

-441 TRFQKPKEKQNVK
+441 TKFEKPKDVTDVK
-454 DTLTRLFID
+454 NTLTRLFID
-463 RLHPV
+463 RLHPI
-468 LRMVRRVEDTK
+468 LRLVQRVESTK
-479 NTRGQLNVYEQFRIL
+479 NTKGQLNVYEQFRVL
-494 VGMTNRAGTFIDR
+494 VGMTNRGGAFIDR
-507 ATQTV
+507 ATQTLN
-512 RLENKGKSLKQVLE
+512 LENKGKPLKKVLE

-537 EKGLKKQYAELNAYL
+537 EKGIKKQYAELNAYL
-552 ISRRVLEYQKR
+552 ISRRVLEYQER

-581 KNKYDSIAKEIDKYQ
+581 KNKYDSIAKEIDTYNRQ
-596 RDLLEYARDLKLI
+596 LLEYARDLKLI

-621 KSYIPFNRVMESVA
+621 KSYVPFARVMESVA

-643 GVSNPFKRVK
+643 SVSNPFKRVK

-685 FFDFVEKNKSSFPDI
+685 FFEFVEKNKSSFPDI

-705 TKQTKL
+705 TKKI
-711 ERKELEKVLD
+711 EIDKKEIENAFSTEIFVKEPTLKPIEALLLPEKVVAKIPKTKTVKKKVIKEGI
-721 DPSAINDVAIENFKV
+721 DPSVLENFKV

-766 ADALSEFNP
+766 ADSLSEFNP
-775 QEIGV
+775 QEMGV
-780 IIKAIGTPARLLR
+780 IIRAIGTPARLLR

-820 GFIPVWSSLEGALTM
+820 GFIPVWSSLEGGLTM
-835 FLGKTGMSK
+835 LLGKTGVSK
-844 RAKKTMQDWE
+844 KAKKIMQDWE

-866 DRMVRDKGAFE
+866 DRMVKDKGAFE
-877 MLNGQQIRNKI
+877 MLNGQQIRNKV

-952 VNAVSAFYNARVQGY
+952 INAVSAFYNARVQGY
-967 VKIYDGLTQRF
+967 VKIYDGLTQRP
-978 GRAITAITA
+978 GRAIAAITA
-987 GIIIP
+987 GIIMP
-992 SMYFWYANR
+992 SVYFWYANR

-1021 IGDTPYR
+1021 VGDTPYR

-1044 QFLDY
+1044 QFLDFY
-1049 WEGNDANAKND
+1049 EGNDANAKND
-1060 LTRFTSEF
+1060 LKRFTTEF
-1068 VGTQL
+1068 VSTQL

-1083 VPPVEQ
+1083 VPPIEQ
-1089 ATNYSI
+1089 KTNYSI
-1095 FKDRPLVPDYMDR
+1095 FRGKPLVPDYMDR
-1108 ELLGPYQFNPYT
+1108 QLLGPYQFNPYT

-1128 RTLAAIIG
+1128 RTLAAMIG

-1154 GGLGNYFMMG
+1154 GGLGNYFMMA

-1221 TIEKLKKEGNFKEA
+1221 TIEKLKKDGDFKEA
-1235 AKLAKRK
+1235 AKLAVRK
-1242 KLVDENI
+1242 KLVDKNI

-1268 AFNMKDADPDQ
+1268 AFNMKNVDPDQ
-1279 KQQIIDDMVFMMI
+1279 KQQIIDDMVFMSI
-1292 KMAKEALKILYY
+1292 KMAREALKILYY
-1304 EQDNDN
+1304 EPNNDIEQKKE

>member
-1 MADLQTQ
+1 MSDLQTQ
-8 VQQLERGGFS
+8 VQQLKQGGFS

-23 NWKQEKVEQLK
+23 NWKQEKVQQLT

-51 VDTKAIEKIYEED
+51 VDTKAIEKIYEKDLGIPE
-64 IGYSRILDYDEIETI
+64 IVNYDEIETI
-79 QKENPNDSS
+79 QRENPNDSS

-96 KLDNVTERIKAG
+96 KLDNVGERIKAG
-108 WNTGVIDLIQEAHGI
+108 WNSGVVDLIQEAHGI
-123 PNIDGTKEDGRYFNV
+123 PNIDGTKEDGKYFNV

-144 FLERNLTNASRI
+144 FLERNITNAARI
-156 VKDLPLYLT
+156 VKDLPLYFGV
-165 TGGLS
+165 GGAS

-180 IFTSGLAVGSIRE
+180 IFTSGLVVGSIRE
-193 TYMTMR
+193 TYLEMR

-314 KQDLASKNIEIP
+314 KQDLASKNLEIP

-338 EKIILDKKAEQK
+338 QK
-350 IIELKKQNREIYKES
+350 IKLDE
-365 REQNKKDRKKVEE
+365 
-378 QVRKENPNDNMVE
+378 
-391 INRKTD
+391 
-397 AILAERTNSRIQPIL
+397 
-412 EKIKDLEK
+412 
-420 TNDKFLE
+420 KFLK

-441 TRFQKPKEKQNVK
+441 TKFEKPKDAQNVK

-479 NTRGQLNVYEQFRIL
+479 NTTGQLNVYEQFRIL
-494 VGMTNRAGTFIDR
+494 VGMTNRGGTFIDR

-512 RLENKGKSLKQVLE
+512 NLENRGKSLKQVLE
-526 PLKFEGNKKLN
+526 PLKFENAEVPLSKLGFSNKKLN
-537 EKGLKKQYAELNAYL
+537 EQGLKKQYAELNAYL
-552 ISRRVLEYQKR
+552 IARRALEYDRR
-563 GFEHGFDLQ
+563 GFKHPFDSQ
-572 AAKDTVSTL
+572 AAKETIQIL
-581 KNKYDSIAKEIDKYQ
+581 KDKYDPIAKEIDVYN
-596 RDLLEYARDLKLI
+596 RHLLEYARDLKLI

-621 KSYIPFNRVMESVA
+621 KSYVPFARVLETVK
-635 GEKPSPYG
+635 GEKPSKYG

-653 GGQQPVFDPIETIY
+653 GDKELSVFDPIETIY

-705 TKQTKL
+705 TKQTKI

-780 IIKAIGTPARLLR
+780 IIRAIGTPARLLR

-820 GFIPVWSSLEGALTM
+820 GFIPVWSSFEGALTM
-835 FLGKTGMSK
+835 FLGKTGISK
-844 RAKKTMQDWE
+844 KAKKTVQDWE
-854 KSGGMQSTLISL
+854 KSGGMQSTLVSL

-888 FNPIEILRTLSEIGE
+888 FNPIEVLRTLSEIGE

-915 KKAGKEGLKGREQ
+915 KKAGKEGLTNREQ

-952 VNAVSAFYNARVQGY
+952 INAVSAFYNARVQGY
-967 VKIYDGLTQRF
+967 VKIYDGFTQRP
-978 GRAITAITA
+978 GRVITAITA
-987 GIIIP
+987 GIIMP
-992 SMYFWYANR
+992 SMYFWFANK

-1044 QFLDY
+1044 QFLD
-1049 WEGNDANAKND
+1049 WWVKNDANAKND
-1060 LTRFTSEF
+1060 LARFTTEF

-1095 FKDRPLVPDYMDR
+1095 FKNRPLVPDYMDR
-1108 ELLGPYQFNPYT
+1108 QLLGPYQFNPYT

-1154 GGLGNYFMMG
+1154 GGLGNYFMMA

-1210 DEYNKYKKYKP
+1210 DEYKKYKKYKP

-1242 KLVDENI
+1242 KLIDENI
-1249 AVLERYKTII
+1249 AVLERYKNIM

-1268 AFNMKDADPDQ
+1268 AFNMKNADADQ

-1292 KMAKEALKILYY
+1292 KMAKEALKILDY
-1304 EQDNDN
+1304 EPNNDIEQKKE

>member
-8 VQQLERGGFS
+8 TQQLKQGGFS
-18 QVEID
+18 QVEIN
-23 NWKQEKVEQLK
+23 NWQQEKVKQL
-34 QGGFTG
+34 QEGGFTS
-40 EEIAKDFGFEP
+40 EEIVKDFGFEP
-51 VDTKAIEKIYEED
+51 VDTTAIKKIYEKDLAIPE
-64 IGYSRILDYDEIETI
+64 IVNYDEIETI
-79 QKENPNDSS
+79 QRENPDDKGF
-88 LLEAAVGK
+88 LEAAVGK
-96 KLDNVTERIKAG
+96 KLDNVGERIAAG

-123 PNIDGTKEDGRYFNV
+123 PNIDGTKEDGKYFNV

-144 FLERNLTNASRI
+144 FLERNITNAARI
-156 VKDLPLYLT
+156 VKDLPLYFGV
-165 TGGLS
+165 GGAS

-180 IFTSGLAVGSIRE
+180 IFTSGLVVGSIRE
-193 TYMTMR
+193 TYLDMR

-212 IFRNEGIKAGLKEGV
+212 IFRNEGIKAGLKEGT
-227 QLTAAAKLG
+227 QLLSAAKLG

-314 KQDLASKNIEIP
+314 KQDLASKNLEIP

-338 EKIILDKKAEQK
+338 K
-350 IIELKKQNREIYKES
+350 
-365 REQNKKDRKKVEE
+365 
-378 QVRKENPNDNMVE
+378 
-391 INRKTD
+391 
-397 AILAERTNSRIQPIL
+397 
-412 EKIKDLEK
+412 KIKLDE
-420 TNDKFLE
+420 KFLE

-441 TRFQKPKEKQNVK
+441 TKFEKPKDVQNVK

-479 NTRGQLNVYEQFRIL
+479 NTTGQLNVYEQFRIL
-494 VGMTNRAGTFIDR
+494 VGMTNRGGTFIDR

-512 RLENKGKSLKQVLE
+512 NLENRGKSLKQVLE
-526 PLKFEGNKKLN
+526 PLKFENAEVPSTVAGKFKKKIRK
-537 EKGLKKQYAELNAYL
+537 EKKIKKQYAELNAYL
-552 ISRRVLEYQKR
+552 IAKRALEYDRR
-563 GFEHGFDLQ
+563 GFKHPFDSQ
-572 AAKDTVSTL
+572 AAKETIQVL
-581 KNKYDSIAKEIDKYQ
+581 KDKYDPIAKEIDVYNRQ
-596 RDLLEYARDLKLI
+596 LLEYARDLKLI
-609 DKQAFDA
+609 DKEAFDA

-621 KSYIPFNRVMESVA
+621 KSYVPFARVLESVE
-635 GEKPSPYG
+635 GQKPSPYG

-653 GGQQPVFDPIETIY
+653 GGEQPVFDPIETIY

-705 TKQTKL
+705 TKQTKI

-721 DPSAINDVAIENFKV
+721 DPSAINDAAIENFKV

-780 IIKAIGTPARLLR
+780 IIRAIGTPARLLR

-815 VFSKS
+815 IFSKS
-820 GFIPVWSSLEGALTM
+820 GFIPVWSSLEGGLTM
-835 FLGKTGMSK
+835 LLGKTGVSK
-844 RAKKTMQDWE
+844 KAKKIMEDWE

-866 DRMVRDKGAFE
+866 DRMVNDKGAFS

-888 FNPIEILRTLSEIGE
+888 FNPLEILRTLSEIGE
-903 NITRLGEFQKAY
+903 NITRLGEFQKTY

-967 VKIYDGLTQRF
+967 VKIYDGFDQRK
-978 GRAITAITA
+978 GRTIATITA
-987 GIIIP
+987 GIIMP
-992 SMYFWYANR
+992 SVYFWFANR

-1021 IGDTPYR
+1021 VGDTPYR

-1049 WEGNDANAKND
+1049 WYGNEANAKND
-1060 LTRFTSEF
+1060 LSRFVTEF
-1068 VGTQL
+1068 ISSQL

-1095 FKDRPLVPDYMDR
+1095 FKGKALVPDYMDR
-1108 ELLGPYQFNPYT
+1108 QLLGPYQFNPYT

-1128 RTLAAIIG
+1128 RTLAAMIG

-1154 GGLGNYFMMG
+1154 GGLGNYFMMA

-1210 DEYNKYKKYKP
+1210 EEYNKYKKYKP
-1221 TIEKLKKEGNFKEA
+1221 TIEKLKKDGDFKEA

-1242 KLVDENI
+1242 KLIDKNI

-1268 AFNMKDADPDQ
+1268 AFNMKNVDPDQ
-1279 KQQIIDDMVFMMI
+1279 KQQIIDDMVFMSI
-1292 KMAKEALKILYY
+1292 KMAQEALKILYY
-1304 EQDNDN
+1304 EPNNDS

>member
-1 MADLQTQ
+1 MADLQIQ
-8 VQQLERGGFS
+8 VQQLEKGGFS
-18 QVEID
+18 QVEIN
-23 NWKQEKVEQLK
+23 NWKQEKVEQLT

-64 IGYSRILDYDEIETI
+64 IGYSRIADYDEIETI
-79 QKENPNDSS
+79 QKKNPDDSS

-108 WNTGVIDLIQEAHGI
+108 WNTGVVDLIQEAHGI
-123 PNIDGTKEDGRYFNV
+123 PNIDGTKEDGKYFNV

-156 VKDLPLYLT
+156 AKDLPLYLT

-180 IFTSGLAVGSIRE
+180 IFTSGLVVGSIRE
-193 TYMTMR
+193 TYLEMR

-212 IFRNEGIKAGLKEGV
+212 IFRNEGIKAGLKEGT

-236 GLSNKFLP
+236 GISNKFLP

-314 KQDLASKNIEIP
+314 KQDLASKNLEIP

-338 EKIILDKKAEQK
+338 K
-350 IIELKKQNREIYKES
+350 
-365 REQNKKDRKKVEE
+365 
-378 QVRKENPNDNMVE
+378 
-391 INRKTD
+391 
-397 AILAERTNSRIQPIL
+397 
-412 EKIKDLEK
+412 KIKLDE
-420 TNDKFLE
+420 KFLE

-441 TRFQKPKEKQNVK
+441 TKFEKPKDVTDVK
-454 DTLTRLFID
+454 NTLTRLFID
-463 RLHPV
+463 RLHPI
-468 LRMVRRVEDTK
+468 LRLVQRVESTK
-479 NTRGQLNVYEQFRIL
+479 NTKGQLNVYEQFRVL
-494 VGMTNRAGTFIDR
+494 VGMTNRGGAFIDR
-507 ATQTV
+507 ATQTLN
-512 RLENKGKSLKQVLE
+512 LENKGKPLKKVLE

-537 EKGLKKQYAELNAYL
+537 EKGIKKQYAELNAYL
-552 ISRRVLEYQKR
+552 IARRALEYDRR
-563 GFEHGFDLQ
+563 GFEHPFNSK
-572 AAKDTVSTL
+572 AAKETIQIL
-581 KNKYDSIAKEIDKYQ
+581 KNKYDPIAKEIDIYNRQ
-596 RDLLEYARDLKLI
+596 LLEYARDLKLI

-621 KSYIPFNRVMESVA
+621 KSYVPFARVMESVA

-643 GVSNPFKRVK
+643 GTANPFKRIK

-685 FFDFVEKNKSSFPDI
+685 FFEFVEKNKSSFPDI

-705 TKQTKL
+705 TKQTKI

-721 DPSAINDVAIENFKV
+721 DPSAINDVAIENFKI

-766 ADALSEFNP
+766 ADSLSEFNP

-780 IIKAIGTPARLLR
+780 IIRAIGTPARLLR

-820 GFIPVWSSLEGALTM
+820 GFIPVWSSLEGGLTM
-835 FLGKTGMSK
+835 LLGKTGVSK
-844 RAKKTMQDWE
+844 KAKKIMQDWE

-877 MLNGQQIRNKI
+877 MLNGQQIRNKV

-903 NITRLGEFQKAY
+903 NITRLGEFQLAY

-952 VNAVSAFYNARVQGY
+952 VNAISAFYNARTQGY
-967 VKIYDGLTQRF
+967 VKIYDGFTQRP
-978 GRAITAITA
+978 GRVMAAITA
-987 GIIIP
+987 GIIMP
-992 SMYFWYANR
+992 SVYFWFANR

-1021 IGDTPYR
+1021 VGDTPYR

-1049 WEGNDANAKND
+1049 WYGNEANAKND
-1060 LTRFTSEF
+1060 LSRFITEF
-1068 VGTQL
+1068 VFTQL
-1073 RNLNPLPTIL
+1073 RNLNPIPTIL

-1089 ATNYSI
+1089 KTNYSI
-1095 FKDRPLVPDYMDR
+1095 FRGKPLVPDYMDR
-1108 ELLGPYQFNPYT
+1108 QLLGPYQFNPYT

-1128 RTLAAIIG
+1128 RTLAAMIG

-1154 GGLGNYFMMG
+1154 GGLGNYFMMA

-1169 IETGIIDDPIRPTD
+1169 IETGIIDDPIKPTD

-1210 DEYNKYKKYKP
+1210 EEYNKYKKYKP
-1221 TIEKLKKEGNFKEA
+1221 TIEKLKKDGDFKEA
-1235 AKLAKRK
+1235 AKLAVRK
-1242 KLVDENI
+1242 KLVDKNI

-1268 AFNMKDADPDQ
+1268 AFNMKNVDPDQ
-1279 KQQIIDDMVFMMI
+1279 KQQIIDDMVFMSI
-1292 KMAKEALKILYY
+1292 KMAREALKILYY
-1304 EQDNDN
+1304 EPNNDIEQKKE

>member
-8 VQQLERGGFS
+8 VQQLEKGGFS

-51 VDTKAIEKIYEED
+51 VDTKAIEKIYEKD
-64 IGYSRILDYDEIETI
+64 IGYSRIADYDEIETI
-79 QKENPNDSS
+79 QKENPDDSS

-108 WNTGVIDLIQEAHGI
+108 WNTGVVDLIQEAHGI
-123 PNIDGTKEDGRYFNV
+123 PNIDGTKEDGKYFNV

-156 VKDLPLYLT
+156 AKDLPLYLT

-180 IFTSGLAVGSIRE
+180 IFTSGLVVGSIRE
-193 TYMTMR
+193 TYLEMR

-212 IFRNEGIKAGLKEGV
+212 IFRNEGIKAGLKEGT

-236 GLSNKFLP
+236 GISNKFLP

-314 KQDLASKNIEIP
+314 KQDLASKNLEIP

-338 EKIILDKKAEQK
+338 QK
-350 IIELKKQNREIYKES
+350 IKLDE
-365 REQNKKDRKKVEE
+365 
-378 QVRKENPNDNMVE
+378 
-391 INRKTD
+391 
-397 AILAERTNSRIQPIL
+397 
-412 EKIKDLEK
+412 
-420 TNDKFLE
+420 KFLE

-441 TRFQKPKEKQNVK
+441 TKFEKPKDVTDVK
-454 DTLTRLFID
+454 NTLTRLFVD
-463 RLHPV
+463 RLHPI
-468 LRMVRRVEDTK
+468 LRLVQRVESTK
-479 NTRGQLNVYEQFRIL
+479 NTKGQLNVYEQFRIL
-494 VGMTNRAGTFIDR
+494 VGMTNRGGTFIDR
-507 ATQTV
+507 ATQTLN
-512 RLENKGKSLKQVLE
+512 LENKGKPLKKVLE

-537 EKGLKKQYAELNAYL
+537 EKGIKKQYAELNAYL
-552 ISRRVLEYQKR
+552 ISRRVLEYQER

-581 KNKYDSIAKEIDKYQ
+581 KNKYDPIAKEIDIYNRQ
-596 RDLLEYARDLKLI
+596 LLEYARDLKLI

-621 KSYIPFNRVMESVA
+621 KSYVPFARVMESVA
-635 GEKPSPYG
+635 GEKPSSYG
-643 GVSNPFKRVK
+643 GVSNPFKRIK

-705 TKQTKL
+705 TKKTKI

-721 DPSAINDVAIENFKV
+721 DPSAINDLAIENFKV

-757 EVWDVGKEL
+757 EVWNVGKEL
-766 ADALSEFNP
+766 ADSLSEFNP

-780 IIKAIGTPARLLR
+780 IIRAIGTPARLLR

-820 GFIPVWSSLEGALTM
+820 GFIPVWSSLEGGLTM
-835 FLGKTGMSK
+835 LLGKTGVSK
-844 RAKKTMQDWE
+844 KAKKIMENWE

-866 DRMVRDKGAFE
+866 DRMVKDKGAFE

-928 IERAGFE
+928 IERGGFE

-967 VKIYDGLTQRF
+967 VKIYDGLTQRP
-978 GRAITAITA
+978 GRAIAAITA
-987 GIIIP
+987 GIIMP
-992 SMYFWYANR
+992 SVYFWFANR
-1001 DNEIYQRQP
+1001 DNEVYQRQP

-1021 IGDTPYR
+1021 VKDTPYR

-1049 WEGNDANAKND
+1049 WYGNEANAKND
-1060 LTRFTSEF
+1060 LSRFITEF
-1068 VGTQL
+1068 VGAQL

-1089 ATNYSI
+1089 KTNYSI
-1095 FKDRPLVPDYMDR
+1095 FRGKPLVPDYMDR
-1108 ELLGPYQFNPYT
+1108 QLLGPYQFNPYT

-1128 RTLAAIIG
+1128 RTLAAMIG

-1154 GGLGNYFMMG
+1154 GGLGNYFMMA

-1221 TIEKLKKEGNFKEA
+1221 TIEKLKKDGDFKEA
-1235 AKLAKRK
+1235 AKLAVRK
-1242 KLVDENI
+1242 KLVDKNI

-1268 AFNMKDADPDQ
+1268 AFNMKNVDPDQ
-1279 KQQIIDDMVFMMI
+1279 KQQIIDDMVFMSI

-1304 EQDNDN
+1304 EPNNDIEQKKE

>member
-8 VQQLERGGFS
+8 VQQLEKGGFS
-18 QVEID
+18 QVEIN
-23 NWKQEKVEQLK
+23 NWKQEKVEQLT

-64 IGYSRILDYDEIETI
+64 IGYSRIADYDEIETI
-79 QKENPNDSS
+79 QKENPDDSS

-108 WNTGVIDLIQEAHGI
+108 WNTGVVDLIQEAHGI

-156 VKDLPLYLT
+156 VKDLPLYLS
-165 TGGLS
+165 TGGLT

-314 KQDLASKNIEIP
+314 KQDLASKNLEIP

-338 EKIILDKKAEQK
+338 K
-350 IIELKKQNREIYKES
+350 
-365 REQNKKDRKKVEE
+365 
-378 QVRKENPNDNMVE
+378 
-391 INRKTD
+391 
-397 AILAERTNSRIQPIL
+397 
-412 EKIKDLEK
+412 KIKLDE
-420 TNDKFLE
+420 KFLE
-427 GLEFPEAVKLILSK
+427 GLDFKDSVKLILSK
-441 TRFQKPKEKQNVK
+441 TKFEKPKEKQNVK

-463 RLHPV
+463 RLHPI

-526 PLKFEGNKKLN
+526 PLKLDGNKKLN

-572 AAKDTVSTL
+572 AAKDTISTL
-581 KNKYDSIAKEIDKYQ
+581 KNKYDPIAKEIDKYQ

-766 ADALSEFNP
+766 ADSLSEFNP

-780 IIKAIGTPARLLR
+780 IIRAIGTPARLLR

-801 FVFSNIGRDTVLAP
+801 FVFSNIARDTVLAP

-835 FLGKTGMSK
+835 LLGKTGVSK
-844 RAKKTMQDWE
+844 KAKKIMQDWE
-854 KSGGMQSTLISL
+854 KSGGMQSTLVSL
-866 DRMVRDKGAFE
+866 DRVVRDKGAFE
-877 MLNGQQIRNKI
+877 MLNGQQIRNKV

-952 VNAVSAFYNARVQGY
+952 INAVSAFYNARVQGY
-967 VKIYDGLTQRF
+967 VKIYDGLTQRP
-978 GRAITAITA
+978 GRAIAAITA
-987 GIIIP
+987 GIIMP
-992 SMYFWYANR
+992 SVYFWFANR
-1001 DNEIYQRQP
+1001 DNEVYQRQP

-1021 IGDTPYR
+1021 VGDTPYR

-1049 WEGNDANAKND
+1049 WYGNEANAKND
-1060 LTRFTSEF
+1060 LARFTLEF
-1068 VGTQL
+1068 VGTQM

-1095 FKDRPLVPDYMDR
+1095 FRDRPLVPDYMDR
-1108 ELLGPYQFNPYT
+1108 QLLGPYQFNPYT

-1210 DEYNKYKKYKP
+1210 EEYNKYKKYKP
-1221 TIEKLKKEGNFKEA
+1221 TIEKLKKDGDFKEA

-1304 EQDNDN
+1304 EPNNDIEQRKE

>member
-1 MADLQTQ
+1 MADLQIQ
-8 VQQLERGGFS
+8 VQQLEKGGFS

-23 NWKQEKVEQLK
+23 NWKQEKVEQLT

-64 IGYSRILDYDEIETI
+64 IGYSRIADYDEIETI
-79 QKENPNDSS
+79 QKENPDDSS

-108 WNTGVIDLIQEAHGI
+108 WNTGVVDLIQEAHGI
-123 PNIDGTKEDGRYFNV
+123 PNIDGTKEDGKYFNV

-156 VKDLPLYLT
+156 AKDLPLYLT

-180 IFTSGLAVGSIRE
+180 IFTSGLVVGSIRE
-193 TYMTMR
+193 TYLEMR

-212 IFRNEGIKAGLKEGV
+212 IFRNEGIKAGLKEGT

-236 GLSNKFLP
+236 GISNKFLP

-314 KQDLASKNIEIP
+314 KQDLASKNLEIP

-338 EKIILDKKAEQK
+338 K
-350 IIELKKQNREIYKES
+350 
-365 REQNKKDRKKVEE
+365 
-378 QVRKENPNDNMVE
+378 
-391 INRKTD
+391 
-397 AILAERTNSRIQPIL
+397 
-412 EKIKDLEK
+412 KIKLDE
-420 TNDKFLE
+420 KFLE

-441 TRFQKPKEKQNVK
+441 TKFEKPKDVTDVK
-454 DTLTRLFID
+454 NTLTRLFID
-463 RLHPV
+463 RLHPI
-468 LRMVRRVEDTK
+468 LRLVQKVESTK
-479 NTRGQLNVYEQFRIL
+479 NTKGQLNVYEQFRVL
-494 VGMTNRAGTFIDR
+494 VGMTNRGGAFIDR

-512 RLENKGKSLKQVLE
+512 KLENKGKSLKQVLE

-552 ISRRVLEYQKR
+552 IARRALEYDRR
-563 GFEHGFDLQ
+563 GFEHPFDSK
-572 AAKDTVSTL
+572 AAKETIQIL
-581 KNKYDSIAKEIDKYQ
+581 KNKYDPIAKEIDIYNRQ
-596 RDLLEYARDLKLI
+596 LLEYARDLKLI

-616 MVEAN
+616 MIEAN
-621 KSYIPFNRVMESVA
+621 KSYVPFARVLETVK
-635 GEKPSPYG
+635 GEKPSKYG

-653 GGQQPVFDPIETIY
+653 GDKELSVFDPIETIY

-705 TKQTKL
+705 TKQTKI

-721 DPSAINDVAIENFKV
+721 DPSAINDLAIENFKV

-766 ADALSEFNP
+766 ADSLSEFNP

-780 IIKAIGTPARLLR
+780 IIRAIGTPARLLR

-820 GFIPVWSSLEGALTM
+820 GFIPVWSSLEGGLTM
-835 FLGKTGMSK
+835 LLGKTGVSK
-844 RAKKTMQDWE
+844 KAKKIMQDWE

-877 MLNGQQIRNKI
+877 MLNGQQIRNKV

-952 VNAVSAFYNARVQGY
+952 INAVSAFYNARVQGY
-967 VKIYDGLTQRF
+967 VKIYDGLTQRP
-978 GRAITAITA
+978 GRAIAAITA
-987 GIIIP
+987 GIIMP
-992 SMYFWYANR
+992 SVYFWYANR

-1021 IGDTPYR
+1021 VGDTPYR

-1044 QFLDY
+1044 QFLDFY
-1049 WEGNDANAKND
+1049 EGNDANAKND
-1060 LTRFTSEF
+1060 LKRFTTEF
-1068 VGTQL
+1068 VSTQL

-1083 VPPVEQ
+1083 VPPIEQ
-1089 ATNYSI
+1089 KTNYSI
-1095 FKDRPLVPDYMDR
+1095 FRGKPLVPDYMDR
-1108 ELLGPYQFNPYT
+1108 QLLGPYQFNPYT

-1128 RTLAAIIG
+1128 RTLAAMIG

-1154 GGLGNYFMMG
+1154 GGLGNYFMMA

-1221 TIEKLKKEGNFKEA
+1221 TIEKLKKDGDFKEA
-1235 AKLAKRK
+1235 AKLAVRK
-1242 KLVDENI
+1242 KLVDKNI

-1268 AFNMKDADPDQ
+1268 AFNMKNVDPDQ
-1279 KQQIIDDMVFMMI
+1279 KQQIIDDMVFMSI
-1292 KMAKEALKILYY
+1292 KMAREALKILYY
-1304 EQDNDN
+1304 EPNNDIEQKKE

>member
-8 VQQLERGGFS
+8 TQQLKQGGFS
-18 QVEID
+18 QVEIN
-23 NWKQEKVEQLK
+23 NWQQEKVKQL
-34 QGGFTG
+34 QDGGFTS
-40 EEIAKDFGFEP
+40 EEIVKDFGFEP
-51 VDTKAIEKIYEED
+51 VDTTAIKKIYEKDLAIPE
-64 IGYSRILDYDEIETI
+64 IVNYDEIETI
-79 QKENPNDSS
+79 QKQNPDDKGF
-88 LLEAAVGK
+88 LEAAVGK
-96 KLDNVTERIKAG
+96 KLDNVGERIAAG
-108 WNTGVIDLIQEAHGI
+108 WNTGVIDIIQEAHGI
-123 PNIDGTKEDGRYFNV
+123 PNIDGTKEDGKYFNV

-144 FLERNLTNASRI
+144 FLERNITNAARI
-156 VKDLPLYLT
+156 VKDLPLYLGV
-165 TGGLS
+165 GGAS

-180 IFTSGLAVGSIRE
+180 IFTSGLVVGSIRE
-193 TYMTMR
+193 TYLDMR

-212 IFRNEGIKAGLKEGV
+212 IFRNEGIKAGLKEGT
-227 QLTAAAKLG
+227 QLLSAAKLG

-314 KQDLASKNIEIP
+314 KQDLASKNLEIP

-338 EKIILDKKAEQK
+338 K
-350 IIELKKQNREIYKES
+350 
-365 REQNKKDRKKVEE
+365 
-378 QVRKENPNDNMVE
+378 
-391 INRKTD
+391 
-397 AILAERTNSRIQPIL
+397 
-412 EKIKDLEK
+412 KIKLDE
-420 TNDKFLE
+420 KFLE

-441 TRFQKPKEKQNVK
+441 TKFEKPKDVTDVK
-454 DTLTRLFID
+454 NTLTRLFID
-463 RLHPV
+463 RLHPI
-468 LRMVRRVEDTK
+468 LRLVQRVESTK
-479 NTRGQLNVYEQFRIL
+479 NTKGQLNVYEQFRIL
-494 VGMTNRAGTFIDR
+494 VGMTNRGGSFIDR

-512 RLENKGKSLKQVLE
+512 NLENKGKPLKQVLE
-526 PLKFEGNKKLN
+526 PLKFENAEAPLTKLGVSNKKLN
-537 EKGLKKQYAELNAYL
+537 EQGIKKQYAELNAYL
-552 ISRRVLEYQKR
+552 IARRALEYDRR
-563 GFEHGFDLQ
+563 GFKHPFDSQ
-572 AAKDTVSTL
+572 AAKETIQIL
-581 KNKYDSIAKEIDKYQ
+581 KNKYDPIAKEIDVYNRQ
-596 RDLLEYARDLKLI
+596 LLEYARDLKLI

-621 KSYIPFNRVMESVA
+621 KSYVPFSRVLETVK
-635 GEKPSPYG
+635 GEKPSKYG
-643 GVSNPFKRVK
+643 GVSNPFKRIK
-653 GGQQPVFDPIETIY
+653 GDETLKVFDPIETIY

-705 TKQTKL
+705 TKQTKI

-721 DPSAINDVAIENFKV
+721 DPSAINDAAIENFKV

-751 YRNGKF
+751 YRNGKY

-766 ADALSEFNP
+766 ADSLSEFNP
-775 QEIGV
+775 QEMGV
-780 IIKAIGTPARLLR
+780 IIRAIGTPARLLR

-801 FVFSNIGRDTVLAP
+801 FVFSNIGRDTVLGA

-820 GFIPVWSSLEGALTM
+820 GFIPVWSSLEGGLTM
-835 FLGKTGMSK
+835 LLGKTGVSK
-844 RAKKTMQDWE
+844 KAKKIMQDWE

-866 DRMVRDKGAFE
+866 DRMVNDKSAFKI
-877 MLNGQQIRNKI
+877 LNGQQIRNKV
-888 FNPIEILRTLSEIGE
+888 FNPLEILRTLSEIGE

-967 VKIYDGLTQRF
+967 VKIYDGFKQRP
-978 GRAITAITA
+978 GRTIATITA
-987 GIIIP
+987 GIIMP
-992 SMYFWYANR
+992 SVYFWFANR

-1021 IGDTPYR
+1021 VGDTPYR

-1049 WEGNDANAKND
+1049 WYGNEANAKND
-1060 LTRFTSEF
+1060 LSRFVTEF
-1068 VGTQL
+1068 VFSQL

-1083 VPPVEQ
+1083 VPPIEQ
-1089 ATNYSI
+1089 KTNYSI
-1095 FKDRPLVPDYMDR
+1095 FKGKPLVPDYMDKQ
-1108 ELLGPYQFNPYT
+1108 LLGPYQFNPYT

-1128 RTLAAIIG
+1128 RTLAAMIG

-1154 GGLGNYFMMG
+1154 GGLGNYFMMA

-1210 DEYNKYKKYKP
+1210 EEYKKYKKYKP
-1221 TIEKLKKEGNFKEA
+1221 TIEKLKKDGDFKEA
-1235 AKLAKRK
+1235 AKLSKRK
-1242 KLVDENI
+1242 KLIDKNI

-1268 AFNMKDADPDQ
+1268 AFNMKNVDPDQ
-1279 KQQIIDDMVFMMI
+1279 KQQIIDDMVFMSI
-1292 KMAKEALKILYY
+1292 KMAQEALKILYY
-1304 EQDNDN
+1304 EPNNDS

>member
-165 TGGLS
+165 TGGLT

-199 EKGQVANWNNFWE
+199 EKGQVANWNDFWE

-314 KQDLASKNIEIP
+314 KQDLASKNLEIP

-338 EKIILDKKAEQK
+338 K
-350 IIELKKQNREIYKES
+350 
-365 REQNKKDRKKVEE
+365 
-378 QVRKENPNDNMVE
+378 
-391 INRKTD
+391 
-397 AILAERTNSRIQPIL
+397 
-412 EKIKDLEK
+412 KIKLDE
-420 TNDKFLE
+420 KFLE
-427 GLEFPEAVKLILSK
+427 GLDFKDSVKLILSK
-441 TRFQKPKEKQNVK
+441 TKFEKPKEKQNVK

-1089 ATNYSI
+1089 TTNYSI

-1304 EQDNDN
+1304 EPNNDIEQRKE

>member
-8 VQQLERGGFS
+8 TQQLKQGGFS
-18 QVEID
+18 QVEIN
-23 NWKQEKVEQLK
+23 NWQQEKVKQL
-34 QGGFTG
+34 QDGGFTS
-40 EEIAKDFGFEP
+40 EEIVKDFGFEP
-51 VDTKAIEKIYEED
+51 VDTTAIKKIYEKDLAIPE
-64 IGYSRILDYDEIETI
+64 IVNYDEIETI
-79 QKENPNDSS
+79 QKQNPDDKGF
-88 LLEAAVGK
+88 LEAAVGK
-96 KLDNVTERIKAG
+96 KLDNVGERIAAG

-123 PNIDGTKEDGRYFNV
+123 PNIDGTKEDGKYFNV

-144 FLERNLTNASRI
+144 FLERNITNAARI
-156 VKDLPLYLT
+156 VKDLPLYFGV
-165 TGGLS
+165 GGAS

-180 IFTSGLAVGSIRE
+180 IFTSGLVVGSIRE
-193 TYMTMR
+193 TYLDMR

-212 IFRNEGIKAGLKEGV
+212 IFRNEGIKAGLKEGT
-227 QLTAAAKLG
+227 QLLSAAKLG

-314 KQDLASKNIEIP
+314 KQDLASKNLEIP

-338 EKIILDKKAEQK
+338 K
-350 IIELKKQNREIYKES
+350 
-365 REQNKKDRKKVEE
+365 
-378 QVRKENPNDNMVE
+378 
-391 INRKTD
+391 
-397 AILAERTNSRIQPIL
+397 
-412 EKIKDLEK
+412 KIKLDE
-420 TNDKFLE
+420 KFLE

-441 TRFQKPKEKQNVK
+441 TKFEKPKDVTDVK
-454 DTLTRLFID
+454 NTLTRLFID
-463 RLHPV
+463 RLHPI
-468 LRMVRRVEDTK
+468 LRLVQRVESTK
-479 NTRGQLNVYEQFRIL
+479 NTKGQLNVYEQFRIL
-494 VGMTNRAGTFIDR
+494 VGMTNRGGSFIDR

-512 RLENKGKSLKQVLE
+512 NLENKGKPLKQVLE
-526 PLKFEGNKKLN
+526 PLKFENAEAPLTKLGVSNKKLN
-537 EKGLKKQYAELNAYL
+537 EQGIKKQYAELNAYL
-552 ISRRVLEYQKR
+552 IARRALEYDRR
-563 GFEHGFDLQ
+563 GFKHPFDSQ
-572 AAKDTVSTL
+572 AAKETIQIL
-581 KNKYDSIAKEIDKYQ
+581 KNKYDPIAKEIDIYNRQ
-596 RDLLEYARDLKLI
+596 LLEYARDLKLI

-621 KSYIPFNRVMESVA
+621 KSYVPFSRVLETVK
-635 GEKPSPYG
+635 GEKPSKYG

-653 GGQQPVFDPIETIY
+653 GDKELSVFDPIETIY

-705 TKQTKL
+705 TKQTKI

-721 DPSAINDVAIENFKV
+721 DPSAINDAAIENFKV

-751 YRNGKF
+751 YRNGKY

-766 ADALSEFNP
+766 ADSLSEFNP
-775 QEIGV
+775 QEMGV
-780 IIKAIGTPARLLR
+780 IIRAIGTPARLLR

-801 FVFSNIGRDTVLAP
+801 FVFSNIGRDTVLGA

-820 GFIPVWSSLEGALTM
+820 GFIPVWSSLEGGLTM
-835 FLGKTGMSK
+835 LLGKTGVSK
-844 RAKKTMQDWE
+844 KAKKIMQDWE

-866 DRMVRDKGAFE
+866 DRMVNDKSAFKI
-877 MLNGQQIRNKI
+877 LNGQQIRNKV
-888 FNPIEILRTLSEIGE
+888 FNPLEILRTLSEIGE

-952 VNAVSAFYNARVQGY
+952 VNAISAFYNARVQGY
-967 VKIYDGLTQRF
+967 VKIYDGFKQRP
-978 GRAITAITA
+978 GRTIATITA
-987 GIIIP
+987 GIIMP
-992 SMYFWYANR
+992 SVYFWFANR

-1021 IGDTPYR
+1021 VGDTPYR

-1049 WEGNDANAKND
+1049 WYGNEANAKND
-1060 LTRFTSEF
+1060 LSRFVTEF
-1068 VGTQL
+1068 VFSQL

-1083 VPPVEQ
+1083 VPPIEQ
-1089 ATNYSI
+1089 KTNYSI
-1095 FKDRPLVPDYMDR
+1095 FKGKPLVPDYMDR
-1108 ELLGPYQFNPYT
+1108 QLLGPYQFNPYT

-1128 RTLAAIIG
+1128 RTLAAMIG

-1148 YIRGWT
+1148 YIKGWT
-1154 GGLGNYFMMG
+1154 GGLGNYFMMA

-1210 DEYNKYKKYKP
+1210 EEYKKYKKYKP
-1221 TIEKLKKEGNFKEA
+1221 TIEKLKKDGDFKEA

-1242 KLVDENI
+1242 KLIDKNI

-1268 AFNMKDADPDQ
+1268 AFNMKNVDPDQ
-1279 KQQIIDDMVFMMI
+1279 KQQIIDDMVFMSI
-1292 KMAKEALKILYY
+1292 KMAQEALKILYY
-1304 EQDNDN
+1304 EPNNDS

>member
-8 VQQLERGGFS
+8 VQQLEKGGFS
-18 QVEID
+18 QVEIN
-23 NWKQEKVEQLK
+23 NWKQEKVEQLT

-64 IGYSRILDYDEIETI
+64 IGYSRIADYDEIETI
-79 QKENPNDSS
+79 QKENPDDSS

-156 VKDLPLYLT
+156 VKDLPLYLS
-165 TGGLS
+165 TGGLT

-314 KQDLASKNIEIP
+314 KQDLASKNLEIP

-338 EKIILDKKAEQK
+338 K
-350 IIELKKQNREIYKES
+350 
-365 REQNKKDRKKVEE
+365 
-378 QVRKENPNDNMVE
+378 
-391 INRKTD
+391 
-397 AILAERTNSRIQPIL
+397 
-412 EKIKDLEK
+412 KIKLDE
-420 TNDKFLE
+420 KFLE

-441 TRFQKPKEKQNVK
+441 TKFEKPKDVTDVK
-454 DTLTRLFID
+454 NTLTRLFID
-463 RLHPV
+463 RLHPI
-468 LRMVRRVEDTK
+468 LRLVQRVESTK
-479 NTRGQLNVYEQFRIL
+479 NTKGQLNVYEQFRIL
-494 VGMTNRAGTFIDR
+494 VGMTNRGGSFIDR

-512 RLENKGKSLKQVLE
+512 NLENKGKPLKQVLE

-537 EKGLKKQYAELNAYL
+537 EQGIRKQYAEFNAYL
-552 ISRRVLEYQKR
+552 IARRALEYDRR
-563 GFEHGFDLQ
+563 GFEHPFDSK
-572 AAKDTVSTL
+572 AAKETIQIL
-581 KNKYDSIAKEIDKYQ
+581 KNKYDPIAKEIDIYNRQ
-596 RDLLEYARDLKLI
+596 LLEYARDLKLI

-621 KSYIPFNRVMESVA
+621 KSYVPFARVLETVK
-635 GEKPSPYG
+635 GEKPSKYG

-653 GGQQPVFDPIETIY
+653 GDKELSVFDPIETIY

-766 ADALSEFNP
+766 ADSLSEFNP

-780 IIKAIGTPARLLR
+780 IIRAIGTPARLLR

-801 FVFSNIGRDTVLAP
+801 FVFSNIARDTVLAP

-835 FLGKTGMSK
+835 LLGKTGVSK
-844 RAKKTMQDWE
+844 KAKKIMQDWE
-854 KSGGMQSTLISL
+854 KSGGMQSTLVSL
-866 DRMVRDKGAFE
+866 DRVVRDKGAFE
-877 MLNGQQIRNKI
+877 MLNGQQIRNKV

-967 VKIYDGLTQRF
+967 VKIYDGLTQRP
-978 GRAITAITA
+978 GRAIAAITA
-987 GIIIP
+987 GIIMP
-992 SMYFWYANR
+992 SVYFWFANR
-1001 DNEIYQRQP
+1001 DNEVYQRQP

-1021 IGDTPYR
+1021 VGDTPYR

-1049 WEGNDANAKND
+1049 WYGNEANAKND
-1060 LTRFTSEF
+1060 LARFTSEF

-1095 FKDRPLVPDYMDR
+1095 FRDRPLVPDYMDR
-1108 ELLGPYQFNPYT
+1108 QLLGPYQFNPYT

-1221 TIEKLKKEGNFKEA
+1221 TIEKLKKDGDFKEA

-1304 EQDNDN
+1304 EPNNDIEQRKE

>member
-8 VQQLERGGFS
+8 TQQLKQGGFS
-18 QVEID
+18 QVEIN
-23 NWKQEKVEQLK
+23 NWQQEKVKQL
-34 QGGFTG
+34 QEGGFTS
-40 EEIAKDFGFEP
+40 EEIVKDFGFEP
-51 VDTKAIEKIYEED
+51 VDTTAIKKIYEKNLAIPE
-64 IGYSRILDYDEIETI
+64 IVNYDEIETI
-79 QKENPNDSS
+79 QRENPDDKGF
-88 LLEAAVGK
+88 LEAAVGK
-96 KLDNVTERIKAG
+96 QLDNVGERIAAG

-123 PNIDGTKEDGRYFNV
+123 PNIDGTKEDGKYFNV

-144 FLERNLTNASRI
+144 FLERNITNAARI
-156 VKDLPLYLT
+156 VKDLPLYFGV
-165 TGGLS
+165 GGAS

-180 IFTSGLAVGSIRE
+180 IFTSGLVVGSIRE
-193 TYMTMR
+193 TYLDMR

-212 IFRNEGIKAGLKEGV
+212 IFRNEGIKAGLKEGT
-227 QLTAAAKLG
+227 QLLSAAKLG

-314 KQDLASKNIEIP
+314 KQDLASKNLEIP

-338 EKIILDKKAEQK
+338 K
-350 IIELKKQNREIYKES
+350 
-365 REQNKKDRKKVEE
+365 
-378 QVRKENPNDNMVE
+378 
-391 INRKTD
+391 
-397 AILAERTNSRIQPIL
+397 
-412 EKIKDLEK
+412 KIKLDE
-420 TNDKFLE
+420 KFLE

-441 TRFQKPKEKQNVK
+441 TKFEKPKDVTDVK
-454 DTLTRLFID
+454 NTLTRLFID
-463 RLHPV
+463 RLHPI
-468 LRMVRRVEDTK
+468 LRLVQRVESTK
-479 NTRGQLNVYEQFRIL
+479 NTKGQLNVYEQFRIL
-494 VGMTNRAGTFIDR
+494 VGMTNRGGSFIDR

-512 RLENKGKSLKQVLE
+512 NLENKGKPLKQVLE
-526 PLKFEGNKKLN
+526 PLKFENAEAPLTKLGVSNKKLN
-537 EKGLKKQYAELNAYL
+537 EQGIKKQYAELNAYL
-552 ISRRVLEYQKR
+552 IARRALEYDRR
-563 GFEHGFDLQ
+563 GFKHPFDSQ
-572 AAKDTVSTL
+572 AAKETIQIL
-581 KNKYDSIAKEIDKYQ
+581 KNKYDPIAKEIDIYNRQ
-596 RDLLEYARDLKLI
+596 LLEYARDLKLI

-621 KSYIPFNRVMESVA
+621 KSYVPFSRVLETVK
-635 GEKPSPYG
+635 GEKPSKYG

-653 GGQQPVFDPIETIY
+653 GDKELSVFDPIETIY

-705 TKQTKL
+705 TKQTKI

-721 DPSAINDVAIENFKV
+721 DPSAINDAAIENFKV

-751 YRNGKF
+751 YRNGKY

-766 ADALSEFNP
+766 ADSLSEFNP
-775 QEIGV
+775 QEMGV
-780 IIKAIGTPARLLR
+780 IIRAIGTPARLLR

-801 FVFSNIGRDTVLAP
+801 FVFSNIGRDTVLGA

-820 GFIPVWSSLEGALTM
+820 GFIPIWSSLEGGLTM
-835 FLGKTGMSK
+835 LLGKTGVSK
-844 RAKKTMQDWE
+844 KAKKIMQDWE

-866 DRMVRDKGAFE
+866 DRMVNDKSAFKI
-877 MLNGQQIRNKI
+877 LNGQQIRNKV
-888 FNPIEILRTLSEIGE
+888 FNPLEILRTLSEIGE

-952 VNAVSAFYNARVQGY
+952 VNAISAFYNARVQGY
-967 VKIYDGLTQRF
+967 VKIYDGFKQRP
-978 GRAITAITA
+978 GRTIATITA
-987 GIIIP
+987 GIIMP
-992 SMYFWYANR
+992 SVYFWFANR

-1021 IGDTPYR
+1021 VGDTPYR

-1049 WEGNDANAKND
+1049 WYGNEANAKND
-1060 LTRFTSEF
+1060 LSRFVTEF
-1068 VGTQL
+1068 VFSQL

-1083 VPPVEQ
+1083 VPPIEQ
-1089 ATNYSI
+1089 KTNYSI
-1095 FKDRPLVPDYMDR
+1095 FKGKPLVPDYMDR
-1108 ELLGPYQFNPYT
+1108 QLLGPYQFNPYT

-1128 RTLAAIIG
+1128 RTLAAMIG

-1148 YIRGWT
+1148 YIKGWT
-1154 GGLGNYFMMG
+1154 GGLGNYFMMA

-1210 DEYNKYKKYKP
+1210 EEYKKYKKYKP
-1221 TIEKLKKEGNFKEA
+1221 TIEKLKKDGDFKEA

-1242 KLVDENI
+1242 KLIDKNI

-1268 AFNMKDADPDQ
+1268 AFNMKNVDPDQ
-1279 KQQIIDDMVFMMI
+1279 KQQIIDDMVFMSI
-1292 KMAKEALKILYY
+1292 KMAQEALKILYY
-1304 EQDNDN
+1304 EPNNDS

>member
-8 VQQLERGGFS
+8 TQQLKQGGFS
-18 QVEID
+18 QVEIN
-23 NWKQEKVEQLK
+23 NWQQEKVKQL
-34 QGGFTG
+34 QEGGFTS
-40 EEIAKDFGFEP
+40 EEIVKDFGFEP
-51 VDTKAIEKIYEED
+51 VDTTAIKKIYEKDLAIPE
-64 IGYSRILDYDEIETI
+64 IVNYDEIETI
-79 QKENPNDSS
+79 QKQNPDDKGF
-88 LLEAAVGK
+88 LEAAVGK
-96 KLDNVTERIKAG
+96 KLDNVGERIAAG

-123 PNIDGTKEDGRYFNV
+123 PNIDGTKEDGKYFNV

-144 FLERNLTNASRI
+144 FLERNITNAARI
-156 VKDLPLYLT
+156 VKDLPLYFGV
-165 TGGLS
+165 GGAS

-180 IFTSGLAVGSIRE
+180 IFTSGLVVGSIRE
-193 TYMTMR
+193 TYLDMR

-212 IFRNEGIKAGLKEGV
+212 IFRNEGIKAGLKEGT
-227 QLTAAAKLG
+227 QLLSAAKLG

-314 KQDLASKNIEIP
+314 KQDLASKNLEIP

-338 EKIILDKKAEQK
+338 K
-350 IIELKKQNREIYKES
+350 
-365 REQNKKDRKKVEE
+365 
-378 QVRKENPNDNMVE
+378 
-391 INRKTD
+391 
-397 AILAERTNSRIQPIL
+397 
-412 EKIKDLEK
+412 KIKLDE
-420 TNDKFLE
+420 KFLE

-441 TRFQKPKEKQNVK
+441 TKFEKPKDVTDVK
-454 DTLTRLFID
+454 NTLTRLFID
-463 RLHPV
+463 RLHPI
-468 LRMVRRVEDTK
+468 LRLVQRVESTK
-479 NTRGQLNVYEQFRIL
+479 NTKGQLNVYEQFRIL
-494 VGMTNRAGTFIDR
+494 VGMTNRGGSFIDR

-512 RLENKGKSLKQVLE
+512 NLENKGKPLKQVLE
-526 PLKFEGNKKLN
+526 PLKFENAEAPLTKLGVSNKKLN
-537 EKGLKKQYAELNAYL
+537 EQGIKKQYAELNAYL
-552 ISRRVLEYQKR
+552 IARRALEYDRR
-563 GFEHGFDLQ
+563 GFKHPFDSQ
-572 AAKDTVSTL
+572 AAKETIQIL
-581 KNKYDSIAKEIDKYQ
+581 KNKYDPIAKEIDVYNRQ
-596 RDLLEYARDLKLI
+596 LLEYARDLKLI
-609 DKQAFDA
+609 DKEAFDA

-621 KSYIPFNRVMESVA
+621 KSYVPFSRVLETVK
-635 GEKPSPYG
+635 GEKPSKYG
-643 GVSNPFKRVK
+643 GVSNPFKRIK
-653 GGQQPVFDPIETIY
+653 GDETLKVFDPIETIY

-705 TKQTKL
+705 TKQTKI

-721 DPSAINDVAIENFKV
+721 DPSAINDAAIENFKV

-751 YRNGKF
+751 YRNGKY

-766 ADALSEFNP
+766 ADSLSEFNP
-775 QEIGV
+775 QEMGV
-780 IIKAIGTPARLLR
+780 IIRAIGTPARLLR

-801 FVFSNIGRDTVLAP
+801 FIFSNIGRDTVLGA

-820 GFIPVWSSLEGALTM
+820 GFIPVWSSLEGGLTM
-835 FLGKTGMSK
+835 LLGKTGVSK
-844 RAKKTMQDWE
+844 KAKKIMQDWE

-866 DRMVRDKGAFE
+866 DRMVNDKSAFKI
-877 MLNGQQIRNKI
+877 LNGQQIRNKV
-888 FNPIEILRTLSEIGE
+888 FNPLEILRTLSEIGE

-952 VNAVSAFYNARVQGY
+952 VNAISAFYNARVQGY
-967 VKIYDGLTQRF
+967 VKIYDGFKQRP
-978 GRAITAITA
+978 GRTIATITA
-987 GIIIP
+987 GIIMP
-992 SMYFWYANR
+992 SVYFWFANR

-1021 IGDTPYR
+1021 VGDTPYR

-1049 WEGNDANAKND
+1049 WYGNEANAKND
-1060 LTRFTSEF
+1060 LSRFVTEF
-1068 VGTQL
+1068 VSSQL

-1083 VPPVEQ
+1083 VPPIEQ
-1089 ATNYSI
+1089 KTNYSI
-1095 FKDRPLVPDYMDR
+1095 FKGKPLVPDYMDKQ
-1108 ELLGPYQFNPYT
+1108 LLGPYQFNPYT

-1128 RTLAAIIG
+1128 RTLAAMIG

-1154 GGLGNYFMMG
+1154 GGLGNYFMMA

-1210 DEYNKYKKYKP
+1210 EEYKKYKKYKP
-1221 TIEKLKKEGNFKEA
+1221 TIEKLKKDGDFKEA

-1242 KLVDENI
+1242 KLIDKNI

-1268 AFNMKDADPDQ
+1268 AFNMKNVDPDQ
-1279 KQQIIDDMVFMMI
+1279 KQQIIDDMVFMSI
-1292 KMAKEALKILYY
+1292 KMAQEALKILYY
-1304 EQDNDN
+1304 EPNNDS

>member
-8 VQQLERGGFS
+8 VQQLEKGGFS
-18 QVEID
+18 QVEIN
-23 NWKQEKVEQLK
+23 NWKQEKVEQLT

-64 IGYSRILDYDEIETI
+64 IGYSRIANYDEIETI
-79 QKENPNDSS
+79 QKENPDDSS

-108 WNTGVIDLIQEAHGI
+108 WNTGVVDLIQEAHGI
-123 PNIDGTKEDGRYFNV
+123 PNIDGTKEDGKYFNV

-165 TGGLS
+165 TGGLT

-314 KQDLASKNIEIP
+314 KQDLASKNLEIP

-338 EKIILDKKAEQK
+338 K
-350 IIELKKQNREIYKES
+350 
-365 REQNKKDRKKVEE
+365 
-378 QVRKENPNDNMVE
+378 
-391 INRKTD
+391 
-397 AILAERTNSRIQPIL
+397 
-412 EKIKDLEK
+412 KIKLDE
-420 TNDKFLE
+420 KFLE
-427 GLEFPEAVKLILSK
+427 GLDFKDSVKLILSK
-441 TRFQKPKEKQNVK
+441 TKFEKPKDVQNVK

-512 RLENKGKSLKQVLE
+512 KLENKGKSLKQVLE

-572 AAKDTVSTL
+572 AAKDTISTL
-581 KNKYDSIAKEIDKYQ
+581 KNKYDPIAKEIDKYQ

-621 KSYIPFNRVMESVA
+621 KSYIPFARVMESVA

-766 ADALSEFNP
+766 ADSLSEFNP

-780 IIKAIGTPARLLR
+780 IIRAIGTPARLLR

-820 GFIPVWSSLEGALTM
+820 GFIPVWGSLEGALTM
-835 FLGKTGMSK
+835 FLGKTGISK
-844 RAKKTMQDWE
+844 KAKKTMQDWE

-877 MLNGQQIRNKI
+877 MLNGQQIRNKV

-967 VKIYDGLTQRF
+967 VKIYDGLTQRP
-978 GRAITAITA
+978 GRAIAAITA
-987 GIIIP
+987 GIIMP
-992 SMYFWYANR
+992 SVYFWFANR
-1001 DNEIYQRQP
+1001 DNEVYQRQP

-1021 IGDTPYR
+1021 VGDTPYR

-1044 QFLDY
+1044 QFLDFY
-1049 WEGNDANAKND
+1049 ECNDANAKND
-1060 LTRFTSEF
+1060 LARFTSEF
-1068 VGTQL
+1068 VSTQL

-1108 ELLGPYQFNPYT
+1108 QLLGPYQFNPYT

-1221 TIEKLKKEGNFKEA
+1221 TIEKLKKDGDFKEA

-1304 EQDNDN
+1304 EPNNDIEQRKE